1 MVNKKLIALA
11 ISSAFLMGCNGG
23 SDSSEPIPPPP
34 IVDPEVPEVIPPPV
48 VDPEVPEVIPPP
60 VVDPEVPEV
69 IPPPVVDPEVPEV
82 IPPPV
87 VDPEVPEVIPPPV
100 VDPEIPEII
109 PSATG
114 IFSLNGDM
122 NFGTSVICNNSPATE
137 FVIKHGDT
145 IICSFENIEL
155 ATFTDVQLHTTKS
168 SSKEKIKLLTLAQSD
183 RFVAFAD
190 DLQRQNAVANTQA
203 LLNKMAVVSGK
214 VIDFKL
220 LAIDQLRFDNFY
232 NTDDLLLP
240 TAEFNVLISDKLD
253 ESTETDSKPSTH
265 EPESQPVVTP
275 GTSNDLNSHFVS
287 ANAEQNLS
295 YQPTKVILTEGFLRD
310 LDSQPVVGVDYYS
323 PSGRGQ
329 TDADGKFSFSWGESV
344 AFGIDT
350 FELGELKANKT
361 QFTVVDLAEGHA
373 GRNIVRL
380 LQRYSDPNSLDQIKI
395 TEQVH
400 NVFAQYPNVIN
411 EALNIE
417 LSESVLLDNGT
428 GLLTPVAGEFDKQFE
443 SGLAQQIDMAICGN
457 NCQANVLFSPLS
469 FPRTAAVVG
478 KDIQL
483 DINKLWGASSD
494 AVKNGWKPVTK
505 FHVFTDET
513 WFYGS
518 SGNARGQSAIN
529 ISNRAFPILMA
540 RNDNNY
546 WIKFGDKKA
555 WDEKSLA
562 YITEAPSTVVPENV
576 AANTATFNLPFISIG
591 ELGAGKVMMVGNNR
605 YNSILVCPDSYSW
618 NDGVDN
624 NGVCWQRKDRAND
637 SEDMGNFFANTFRYL
652 LGDSYINTTAP
663 ITVGTNISHVYFRQA
678 GHQQI
683 GRSAEFKVDKR
694 FNLNIE
700 QVTDFSSVDP
710 GIMPLVILNG
720 YEFSTI
726 TGSYTVPTVA
736 DINKPKLTE
745 QDVSGLLSYVE
756 RGGNILI
763 MESIASQPKDEF
775 ARLLDGAGIA
785 LNGHSVIANGPSF
798 GYPDRVRA
806 QREHGFWVIERYES
820 VKDKVSGEIKPPYT
834 IKDGIVIWDFIA
846 NHKPDDK
853 PTLEVAK
860 KVITNDEGK
869 NETVVAFIDTYNKNP
884 SEIDAEKQK
893 LLAVF
898 SDGEF
903 GYQECRLND
912 YHYEVNC
919 LEYRPGT
926 GIATDGGMHTPR
938 YQELDL
944 NEATAKA
951 MVKAADLGTNIERL
965 YQHELYFR
973 TKGHQGERLTSV
985 DLNRIYQNMTV
996 WLWNDLDYRYEPG
1009 ANNDEL
1015 GFERFTEF
1023 LNCYGDN
1030 APSQTTCSAELGQS
1044 LVDNNMVYGANSD
1057 VNVEYQGWMNPSYP
1071 LNYMEK
1077 PLTRLMLGR
1086 SYFDLDIKADIRQYP
1101 GEAKGSSSAKVDVD
1115 LSSNTVAWYAGN
1127 RQSTGQWAVAHQ
1139 PFTISVQGNSNP
1151 VTITVALADDLTGRE
1166 KHELGL
1172 QRPPRVSKSFTLPAG
1187 GSTEFTAPYG
1197 GLIYVSGNETGKV
1210 SVNLNGTVDAPWYKN
1225 NAWVNNIESAGPI
1238 GEIESDS
1245 FIYTAA
1251 SKNLQASNYGGKPQQ
1266 FAQELD
1272 VFAEDLNEFYARDE
1286 VKGEGTGHHRKVT
1299 DATLPN
1305 NKHHVVNDVAISIG
1319 AAHSGYPV
1327 MNISFETNSSDIKM
1341 SPLNSWLLWHE
1352 VGHNAAEAP
1361 FSVEGSTEVT
1371 NNILALYMQD
1381 KHLGKMA
1388 RVEQDI
1394 RIAPAFVNLEK
1405 PNAWAAGGN
1414 GERLVMFAQL
1424 KEWAE
1429 TEFDIAK
1436 VITGKLPRYYV
1447 TDVDGMKG
1455 WNLFKLMHRLTRG
1468 GLEDNMQLPTP
1479 NACQSTQGLS
1489 KGDQLMVCA
1498 SYAAQTDL
1506 SGFFSAWSPGSKAYM
1521 IPGATEPSY
1530 EGGVTSAGHA
1540 AVKALK
1546 LDEPK
1551 HDPLQINSVTVRQ
1564 MN

>member
-1 MVNKKLIALA
+1 
-11 ISSAFLMGCNGG
+11 MGCNGG
-23 SDSSEPIPPPP
+23 SDSSDPIP
-34 IVDPEVPEVIPPPV
+34 PPPV
-48 VDPEVPEVIPPP
+48 VDPGKPDITPPVDPDKPDILPP
-60 VVDPEVPEV
+60 VVDPDV
-69 IPPPVVDPEVPEV
+69 
-82 IPPPV
+82 
-87 VDPEVPEVIPPPV
+87 
-100 VDPEIPEII
+100 I

-114 IFSLNGDM
+114 VFSLNGDM
-122 NFGTSVICNNSPATE
+122 NFGPSVLCHGLPATDFIIE
-137 FVIKHGDT
+137 DGDT
-145 IICSFENIEL
+145 IVCSFENIEL
-155 ATFTDVQLHTTKS
+155 ATFTAVQLQTTKS
-168 SSKEKIKLLTLAQSD
+168 GSKEKSKQLTLAESD

-190 DLQRQNAVANTQA
+190 DVQRQNAVANTLA

-214 VIDFKL
+214 LIDLKL
-220 LAIDQLRFDNFY
+220 SALDQLRFDNFY
-232 NTDDLLLP
+232 NSDDILLP
-240 TAEFNVLISDKLD
+240 TAEFNVLISDKLE

-275 GTSNDLNSHFVS
+275 GTSNDLNSSFVS

-295 YQPTKVILTEGFLRD
+295 YQPTKMILTEGFLRD
-310 LDSQPVVGVDYYS
+310 LDGKAIVGIDYYS
-323 PSGRGQ
+323 PSGRGK
-329 TDADGKFSFSWGESV
+329 TDVDGKFSFSWGESV

-361 QFTVVDLAEGHA
+361 QFTVTDLAEGHA
-373 GRNIVRL
+373 GRNIARL
-380 LQRYSDPNSLDQIKI
+380 LQRYSDSTDHIQIS
-395 TEQVH
+395 ERVH

-411 EALNIE
+411 EALNIA
-417 LSESVLLDNGT
+417 LSESVQLDNGT
-428 GLLTPVAGEFDKQFE
+428 GQDVAVAGEFDKQFE
-443 SGLAQQIDMAICGN
+443 SGLAQQIDSAICGET
-457 NCQANVLFSPLS
+457 CQSNLLFSPLS
-469 FPRTAAVVG
+469 FPRTATVPEQN
-478 KDIQL
+478 IQA
-483 DINKLWGASSD
+483 DINKLWGAGAD
-494 AVKNGWKPVTK
+494 AVTDGWKPVNK
-505 FHVFTDET
+505 FHVFTDST

-518 SGNARGQSAIN
+518 SGGARGQSSIN

-562 YITEAPSTVVPENV
+562 YITEAPSKVVPENV
-576 AANTATFNLPFISIG
+576 GAETATFNLPFISIG
-591 ELGAGKVMMVGNNR
+591 ELGAGKVMMMGHNR
-605 YNSILVCPDSYSW
+605 YNSILVCPESYSW
-618 NDGVDN
+618 NGSVNN
-624 NGVCWQRKDRAND
+624 NGVCSQRDAD
-637 SEDMGNFFANTFRYL
+637 SMDSPDMGNFFTNTFRYL
-652 LGDSYINTTAP
+652 LGDSYSNSATP

-678 GHQQI
+678 GQQV
-683 GRSAEFKVDKR
+683 GRSAEFKADKR

-710 GIMPLVILNG
+710 ETMPLVILNG
-720 YEFSTI
+720 YEFNTI
-726 TGSYTVPTVA
+726 ANGYTIPTIA
-736 DINKPKLTE
+736 DISKPKLTE

-763 MESIASQPKDEF
+763 MESIASQPKDDF
-775 ARLLDGAGIA
+775 ARLLDGAGLA
-785 LNGHSVIANGPSF
+785 LNGHSVVTSGPN
-798 GYPDRVRA
+798 GYPDRVRE
-806 QREHGFWVIERYES
+806 QREYGFWVIERYAAIQ
-820 VKDKVSGEIKPPYT
+820 GEDNKPALPYT
-834 IKDGIVIWDFIA
+834 INADGSVNWDFIT
-846 NHKPDDK
+846 NNKPDDK
-853 PTLEVAK
+853 PKLEVAK
-860 KVITNDEGK
+860 KVITNDKGENK
-869 NETVVAFIDTYNKNP
+869 TVVAFIDTYNKTL
-884 SEIDAEKQK
+884 EQIDIEKQQ
-893 LLAVF
+893 LL
-898 SDGEF
+898 DEF
-903 GYQECRLND
+903 GYQECQLSD

-926 GIATDGGMHTPR
+926 GIATDGGMYTPR

-973 TKGHQGERLTSV
+973 TKGKQGERLNSV

-996 WLWNDLDYRYEPG
+996 WLWNDLNYRYESG
-1009 ANNDEL
+1009 VNNDEL

-1030 APSQTTCSAELGQS
+1030 APSQTACSAELGQS

-1057 VNVEYQGWMNPSYP
+1057 VNTEYQGWMNPSYP

-1101 GEAKGSSSAKVDVD
+1101 GEAKGSSSANVDVD

-1139 PFTISVQGNSNP
+1139 PFTIRVQGNSNP
-1151 VTITVALADDLTGRE
+1151 VTVTVALADDLTGRE

-1187 GSTEFTAPYG
+1187 GSKEFTAPYG
-1197 GLIYVSGNETGKV
+1197 GLIYVSGNETGNV
-1210 SVNLNGTVDAPWYKN
+1210 TVNLNGTVAAPWYKD
-1225 NAWVNNIESAGPI
+1225 NAWVNPQDSVAPI
-1238 GEIESDS
+1238 GEIESNS

-1251 SKNLQASNYGGKPQQ
+1251 SKNLQASNYSGSPQQ

-1272 VFAEDLNEFYARDE
+1272 VFAEDLNDFYARDE

-1299 DATLPN
+1299 DTTLPN
-1305 NKHHVVNDVAISIG
+1305 NKHHVVNDIAISIG

-1327 MNISFETNSSDIKM
+1327 MNISFDTKSSDIKM

-1394 RIAPAFVNLEK
+1394 RMAPNFAKLDY
-1405 PNAWAAGGN
+1405 AWAAGGN

-1429 TEFDIAK
+1429 AEFDITN
-1436 VITGKLPRYYV
+1436 VITGKLPSYYV

-1498 SYAAQTDL
+1498 SYAAQIDL

-1530 EGGVTSAGHA
+1530 EGGITPAGRA
-1540 AVKALK
+1540 AVKALN
-1546 LDEPK
+1546 LEAPK
-1551 HDPLQINSVTVRQ
+1551 RDPLQINSVTVR
-1564 MN
+1564 

>member
-1 MVNKKLIALA
+1 M
-11 ISSAFLMGCNGG
+11 C
-23 SDSSEPIPPPP
+23 
-34 IVDPEVPEVIPPPV
+34 
-48 VDPEVPEVIPPP
+48 
-60 VVDPEVPEV
+60 
-69 IPPPVVDPEVPEV
+69 
-82 IPPPV
+82 
-87 VDPEVPEVIPPPV
+87 
-100 VDPEIPEII
+100 
-109 PSATG
+109 
-114 IFSLNGDM
+114 
-122 NFGTSVICNNSPATE
+122 SV
-137 FVIKHGDT
+137 
-145 IICSFENIEL
+145 
-155 ATFTDVQLHTTKS
+155 
-168 SSKEKIKLLTLAQSD
+168 
-183 RFVAFAD
+183 R
-190 DLQRQNAVANTQA
+190 
-203 LLNKMAVVSGK
+203 
-214 VIDFKL
+214 
-220 LAIDQLRFDNFY
+220 
-232 NTDDLLLP
+232 
-240 TAEFNVLISDKLD
+240 
-253 ESTETDSKPSTH
+253 
-265 EPESQPVVTP
+265 
-275 GTSNDLNSHFVS
+275 
-287 ANAEQNLS
+287 
-295 YQPTKVILTEGFLRD
+295 
-310 LDSQPVVGVDYYS
+310 
-323 PSGRGQ
+323 
-329 TDADGKFSFSWGESV
+329 
-344 AFGIDT
+344 
-350 FELGELKANKT
+350 
-361 QFTVVDLAEGHA
+361 
-373 GRNIVRL
+373 
-380 LQRYSDPNSLDQIKI
+380 
-395 TEQVH
+395 
-400 NVFAQYPNVIN
+400 
-411 EALNIE
+411 
-417 LSESVLLDNGT
+417 
-428 GLLTPVAGEFDKQFE
+428 QFE
-443 SGLAQQIDMAICGN
+443 SGLAQLIDSAICGN

-469 FPRTAAVVG
+469 FPRTAAVMD
-478 KDIQL
+478 KNIQT

-529 ISNRAFPILMA
+529 ISNSAFPILMS

-576 AANTATFNLPFISIG
+576 TADTATFNLPFISIG

-683 GRSAEFKVDKR
+683 GRSAEFKADKR

-710 GIMPLVILNG
+710 EIMPLVILNG

-820 VKDKVSGEIKPPYT
+820 AKDEVSGEIKPPYT

-846 NHKPDDK
+846 NNKPDDK

-860 KVITNDEGK
+860 KVITNNTGE
-869 NETVVAFIDTYNKNP
+869 NETIVAFIDTYNKKP
-884 SEIDAEKQK
+884 SEIEAEKQK
-893 LLAVF
+893 LLAIF

-903 GYQECRLND
+903 GYQECRLSD

-926 GIATDGGMHTPR
+926 GIGTDGGMYTPR

-965 YQHELYFR
+965 YLHELYFR
-973 TKGHQGERLTSV
+973 TKGKQGERLTSV

-996 WLWNDLDYRYEPG
+996 WLWNNLDYRYEPG
-1009 ANNDEL
+1009 VNNDEL
-1015 GFERFTEF
+1015 GFKRFTEF
-1023 LNCYGDN
+1023 LNCYGDQ
-1030 APSQTTCSAELGQS
+1030 APSQTACSDELSQS
-1044 LVDNNMVYGANSD
+1044 LIDNNMIYGASSN
-1057 VNVEYQGWMNPSYP
+1057 VNADYQGWMNPSYP

-1101 GEAKGSSSAKVDVD
+1101 GEAKGSSAANVDVD
-1115 LSSNTVAWYAGN
+1115 LSNNTVAWYAGN

-1172 QRPPRVSKSFTLPAG
+1172 QRPPRISKSFTLPAG

-1210 SVNLNGTVDAPWYKN
+1210 SVSLNGTVDAPWYKN
-1225 NAWVNNIESAGPI
+1225 NAWVNNIDSVAPI
-1238 GEIESDS
+1238 GEIESNS
-1245 FIYTAA
+1245 FIYTAVA
-1251 SKNLQASNYGGKPQQ
+1251 KNLQASNYGGSPQQ

-1272 VFAEDLNEFYARDE
+1272 VFAEGLNDFYARDE
-1286 VKGEGTGHHRKVT
+1286 INGEGTGRHKKVT
-1299 DATLPN
+1299 DTTLPN

-1327 MNISFETNSSDIKM
+1327 MNISFDTNSSDIKM

-1361 FSVEGSTEVT
+1361 FNVEGSTEVV

-1394 RIAPAFVNLEK
+1394 RMAPAFAKLDY
-1405 PNAWAAGGN
+1405 AWAAGGN

-1429 TEFDIAK
+1429 IEFDITKAVK
-1436 VITGKLPRYYV
+1436 GKLPSYYV

-1468 GLEDNMQLPTP
+1468 GLEDNMQLPMP

-1498 SYAAQTDL
+1498 SYAAQADL

-1530 EGGVTSAGHA
+1530 EGGVTPAGHA

>member
-1 MVNKKLIALA
+1 MYVVVNKKLIALA
-11 ISSAFLMGCNGG
+11 ISSALLMGCNGG
-23 SDSSEPIPPPP
+23 SDSSDPIP
-34 IVDPEVPEVIPPPV
+34 PPPV
-48 VDPEVPEVIPPP
+48 VDPGKPDPDKPDILPP
-60 VVDPEVPEV
+60 VVDPDV
-69 IPPPVVDPEVPEV
+69 
-82 IPPPV
+82 
-87 VDPEVPEVIPPPV
+87 
-100 VDPEIPEII
+100 I

-114 IFSLNGDM
+114 VFSLNGDM
-122 NFGTSVICNNSPATE
+122 NFGASVICNDSPATD

-145 IICSFENIEL
+145 IVCSFENIEL
-155 ATFTDVQLHTTKS
+155 ATFTDVQLQTTKS
-168 SSKEKIKLLTLAQSD
+168 GSKEKIKLLTLAESD
-183 RFVAFAD
+183 RFVAFTD
-190 DLQRQNAVANTQA
+190 DERISAIANTQA
-203 LLNKMAVVSGK
+203 LLNKMTVESGN

-220 LAIDQLRFDNFY
+220 SALDQLRFDNFY
-232 NTDDLLLP
+232 NSADILLP
-240 TAEFNVLISDKLD
+240 TAEFSALISDKLD

-265 EPESQPVVTP
+265 EPESQPVVSP
-275 GTSNDLNSHFVS
+275 GTSNDLNSGFVS

-295 YQPTKVILTEGFLRD
+295 YQPTKVILTEGFLHD
-310 LDSQPVVGVDYYS
+310 LDGQPIAGVDYYS

-329 TDADGKFSFSWGESV
+329 TDAEGKFSFSWGESV

-361 QFTVVDLAEGHA
+361 QFTVTDLAEGHA
-373 GRNIVRL
+373 GRNIARL
-380 LQRYSDPNSLDQIKI
+380 LQRYSDATDHIQIS
-395 TEQVH
+395 ERVH
-400 NVFAQYPNVIN
+400 NEFAKYPNVIN

-417 LSESVLLDNGT
+417 LSESVKLNDGT
-428 GLLTPVAGEFDKQFE
+428 GNEELVAGEFDKQFE
-443 SGLAQQIDMAICGN
+443 SGLAQQIDSAICGETCKSN
-457 NCQANVLFSPLS
+457 LLFSPLS
-469 FPRTAAVVG
+469 FPRTATVPEQN
-478 KDIQL
+478 IQA
-483 DINKLWGASSD
+483 DINKLWGAGAD
-494 AVKNGWKPVTK
+494 AVTAGWKPVNK
-505 FHVFTDET
+505 FHVFTDST

-518 SGNARGQSAIN
+518 SGGARGQSSIN

-562 YITEAPSTVVPENV
+562 YITEAPSKVVPENV
-576 AANTATFNLPFISIG
+576 GAETATFNLPFISIG
-591 ELGAGKVMMVGNNR
+591 ELGTGKVMMVGHNR
-605 YNSILVCPDSYSW
+605 YNSILVCPDNYSW
-618 NDGVDN
+618 DGSVDN
-624 NGVCWQRKDRAND
+624 NGVCSQRDAD
-637 SEDMGNFFANTFRYL
+637 SMDNPDMGNFFTNTFRYL
-652 LGDSYINTTAP
+652 LGESYSNSAAP

-678 GHQQI
+678 GQQL
-683 GRSAEFKVDKR
+683 GRSAEFKADKR

-700 QVTDFSSVDP
+700 QVADFSSVDP
-710 GIMPLVILNG
+710 ETMPLVILNG
-720 YEFSTI
+720 YEFNAITSDYTI
-726 TGSYTVPTVA
+726 PTIA
-736 DINKPKLTE
+736 DISKPKLTE

-763 MESIASQPKDEF
+763 MESIASQPKDDF
-775 ARLLDGAGIA
+775 ARLLDGAGLA
-785 LNGHSVIANGPSF
+785 LNGHSVINSGPNGSPGS
-798 GYPDRVRA
+798 VRE
-806 QREHGFWVIERYES
+806 QREHGFWIIERYAAIQ
-820 VKDKVSGEIKPPYT
+820 GEDNKPALPYT
-834 IKDGIVIWDFIA
+834 INADGSVNWDFIT
-846 NHKPDDK
+846 NNKPDDK
-853 PTLEVAK
+853 PKLEVAK
-860 KVITNDEGK
+860 KTITNDDGTNVELL
-869 NETVVAFIDTYNKNP
+869 AFIDTYNKTP
-884 SEIDAEKQK
+884 AQISTEKQQ
-893 LLAVF
+893 LL
-898 SDGEF
+898 DEF
-903 GYQECRLND
+903 GYPECKLGD

-919 LEYRPGT
+919 LEYRPET
-926 GIATDGGMHTPR
+926 GIATDGGMYTPR

-973 TKGHQGERLTSV
+973 TQGHQGERLNSV

-996 WLWNDLDYRYEPG
+996 WLWNDLDYRYESG
-1009 ANNDEL
+1009 LNNDEL
-1015 GFERFTEF
+1015 GFKRFTEF
-1023 LNCYGDN
+1023 LNCYGDT
-1030 APSQTTCSAELGQS
+1030 ADSQTACSAELGQS

-1057 VNVEYQGWMNPSYP
+1057 VNAEYQGWMNPSYP

-1101 GEAKGSSSAKVDVD
+1101 GEAKGSSSANVDVD

-1151 VTITVALADDLTGRE
+1151 VTVTVALADDLTGRE

-1187 GSTEFTAPYG
+1187 GSETFTAPYG
-1197 GLIYVSGNETGKV
+1197 GLIYVSGNETGNV
-1210 SVNLNGTVDAPWYKN
+1210 TVNLNGTVAAPWYKD
-1225 NAWVNNIESAGPI
+1225 NAWVNPQDSVAPI
-1238 GEIESDS
+1238 GEIESNS

-1251 SKNLQASNYGGKPQQ
+1251 SKNLQASNYDGSPQQ

-1272 VFAEDLNEFYARDE
+1272 IFAEDLNDFYARDE
-1286 VKGEGTGHHRKVT
+1286 VGTGHHRKVT
-1299 DATLPN
+1299 DTTLPN

-1327 MNISFETNSSDIKM
+1327 MNISFESSSSDIKM

-1394 RIAPAFVNLEK
+1394 RMAPAFVNLET

-1429 TEFDIAK
+1429 TEFDITK
-1436 VITGKLPRYYV
+1436 TITGKLPSYYV
-1447 TDVDGMKG
+1447 TDVNGMKG
-1455 WNLFKLMHRLTRG
+1455 WNLFKLMHRLKRG
-1468 GLEDNMQLPTP
+1468 GLEENMQLPAP

-1489 KGDQLMVCA
+1489 QGDQLMVCA

-1530 EGGVTSAGHA
+1530 EGGVTDAGRA
-1540 AVKALK
+1540 AVKALN
-1546 LDEPK
+1546 LEAPK

-1564 MN
+1564 IN

>member
-1 MVNKKLIALA
+1 MYVVVNKKLIALA
-11 ISSAFLMGCNGG
+11 ISSALLMGCNGG
-23 SDSSEPIPPPP
+23 SDSSDPIP
-34 IVDPEVPEVIPPPV
+34 PPPV
-48 VDPEVPEVIPPP
+48 VDPGKPDPDKPDILPP
-60 VVDPEVPEV
+60 VVDPDV
-69 IPPPVVDPEVPEV
+69 
-82 IPPPV
+82 
-87 VDPEVPEVIPPPV
+87 
-100 VDPEIPEII
+100 I

-114 IFSLNGDM
+114 VFSLNGDM
-122 NFGTSVICNNSPATE
+122 NFGASVICNDSPATD

-145 IICSFENIEL
+145 IVCSFENIEL
-155 ATFTDVQLHTTKS
+155 ATFTDVQLQTTKS
-168 SSKEKIKLLTLAQSD
+168 GSKEKIKLLTLAESD
-183 RFVAFAD
+183 RFVAFTD
-190 DLQRQNAVANTQA
+190 DERISAIANTQA
-203 LLNKMAVVSGK
+203 LLNKMTVESGN

-220 LAIDQLRFDNFY
+220 SALDQLRFDNFY
-232 NTDDLLLP
+232 NSADILLP
-240 TAEFNVLISDKLD
+240 TAEFSALISDKLD

-265 EPESQPVVTP
+265 EPESQPVVSP
-275 GTSNDLNSHFVS
+275 GTSNDLNSGFVS

-295 YQPTKVILTEGFLRD
+295 YQPTKVILTEGFLHD
-310 LDSQPVVGVDYYS
+310 LDGQPIVGVDYYS

-361 QFTVVDLAEGHA
+361 QFTVTDLAEGHA
-373 GRNIVRL
+373 GRNIARL
-380 LQRYSDPNSLDQIKI
+380 LQRYSDATDHIQIS
-395 TEQVH
+395 ERVH
-400 NVFAQYPNVIN
+400 NEFAKYPNVIN

-417 LSESVLLDNGT
+417 LSESVKLNDGT
-428 GLLTPVAGEFDKQFE
+428 GNEELVAGEFDKQFE
-443 SGLAQQIDMAICGN
+443 SGLAQQIDSAICGETCKSN
-457 NCQANVLFSPLS
+457 LLFSPLS
-469 FPRTAAVVG
+469 FPRTATVPEQN
-478 KDIQL
+478 IQA
-483 DINKLWGASSD
+483 DINKLWGAGAD
-494 AVKNGWKPVTK
+494 AVTAGWKPVNK
-505 FHVFTDET
+505 FHVFTDST

-518 SGNARGQSAIN
+518 SGGARGQSSIN

-562 YITEAPSTVVPENV
+562 YITEAPSKVVPENV
-576 AANTATFNLPFISIG
+576 GAETATFNLPFISIG
-591 ELGAGKVMMVGNNR
+591 ELGTGKVMMVGHNR
-605 YNSILVCPDSYSW
+605 YNSILVCPDNYSW
-618 NDGVDN
+618 DGSVDN
-624 NGVCWQRKDRAND
+624 NGVCSQRDAD
-637 SEDMGNFFANTFRYL
+637 SMDSPDMGNFFTNTFRYL
-652 LGDSYINTTAP
+652 LGESYSNSAAP

-678 GHQQI
+678 GQQL
-683 GRSAEFKVDKR
+683 GRSAEFKADKR

-700 QVTDFSSVDP
+700 QVADFSSVDP
-710 GIMPLVILNG
+710 ETMPLVILNG
-720 YEFSTI
+720 YEFNAITSDYTI
-726 TGSYTVPTVA
+726 PTIA
-736 DINKPKLTE
+736 DISTPKLTE

-763 MESIASQPKDEF
+763 MESIASQPKDDF
-775 ARLLDGAGIA
+775 ARLLDGAGLA
-785 LNGHSVIANGPSF
+785 LNGHSVINSGPNGSPGS
-798 GYPDRVRA
+798 VRE
-806 QREHGFWVIERYES
+806 QREHGFWIIERYAAIQ
-820 VKDKVSGEIKPPYT
+820 GEDNKPALPYT
-834 IKDGIVIWDFIA
+834 INADGSVNWDFIT
-846 NHKPDDK
+846 NNKPDDK
-853 PTLEVAK
+853 PKLEVAK
-860 KVITNDEGK
+860 KTITNDDGTNVELL
-869 NETVVAFIDTYNKNP
+869 AFIDTYNKEL
-884 SEIDAEKQK
+884 SQIDIEKQQ
-893 LLAVF
+893 LL
-898 SDGEF
+898 DEF
-903 GYQECRLND
+903 GYPECKLGD

-926 GIATDGGMHTPR
+926 GIATDGGMYTPR

-944 NEATAKA
+944 NEETAKA

-973 TKGHQGERLTSV
+973 TQGHQGERLNSV

-996 WLWNDLDYRYEPG
+996 WLWNDLDYRYESG
-1009 ANNDEL
+1009 LNNDEL
-1015 GFERFTEF
+1015 GFKRFTEF
-1023 LNCYGDN
+1023 LNCYGDT
-1030 APSQTTCSAELGQS
+1030 ADSQTACSAELGQS

-1057 VNVEYQGWMNPSYP
+1057 VNAEYQGWMNPSYP

-1101 GEAKGSSSAKVDVD
+1101 GEAKGSSSANVDVD

-1151 VTITVALADDLTGRE
+1151 VTVTVALADDLTGRE

-1187 GSTEFTAPYG
+1187 GSETFTAPYG
-1197 GLIYVSGNETGKV
+1197 GLIYVSGNETGNV
-1210 SVNLNGTVDAPWYKN
+1210 TVNLNGTVAAPWYKD
-1225 NAWVNNIESAGPI
+1225 NAWVNPQDSVAPI
-1238 GEIESDS
+1238 GEIESNS

-1251 SKNLQASNYGGKPQQ
+1251 SKNLQASNYGGSPQQ

-1272 VFAEDLNEFYARDE
+1272 IFAEDLNDFYARDE
-1286 VKGEGTGHHRKVT
+1286 VGTGHHRKVT
-1299 DATLPN
+1299 DTTLPN

-1327 MNISFETNSSDIKM
+1327 MNISFESSSSDIKM

-1394 RIAPAFVNLEK
+1394 RMAPAFVNLET

-1429 TEFDIAK
+1429 TEFDITKA
-1436 VITGKLPRYYV
+1436 ITGKLPSYYV
-1447 TDVDGMKG
+1447 TDVNGMKG
-1455 WNLFKLMHRLTRG
+1455 WNLFKLMHRLKRG
-1468 GLEDNMQLPTP
+1468 GLEENMQLPAP

-1489 KGDQLMVCA
+1489 QGDQLMVCA

-1530 EGGVTSAGHA
+1530 EGGVTDAGRA
-1540 AVKALK
+1540 AVKALN
-1546 LDEPK
+1546 LEAPK

-1564 MN
+1564 IN

>member
-1 MVNKKLIALA
+1 MVNKKLIVLA
-11 ISSAFLMGCNGG
+11 ISSALLMGCNGG
-23 SDSSEPIPPPP
+23 SDSSDPIP
-34 IVDPEVPEVIPPPV
+34 
-48 VDPEVPEVIPPP
+48 
-60 VVDPEVPEV
+60 
-69 IPPPVVDPEVPEV
+69 
-82 IPPPV
+82 
-87 VDPEVPEVIPPPV
+87 PPPV

-109 PSATG
+109 PPVDPDKPDILPPVVDPEDPDVVLSATG
-114 IFSLNGDM
+114 VFSLNGDM
-122 NFGTSVICNNSPATE
+122 NFGTSVICNDSPATDFIIE
-137 FVIKHGDT
+137 HNDT
-145 IICSFENIEL
+145 IKCSFDNIEL
-155 ATFTDVQLHTTKS
+155 ATFTAVQLQTTKS
-168 SSKEKIKLLTLAQSD
+168 GSKEKTKLLTLAESD
-183 RFVAFAD
+183 RFAAFAD
-190 DLQRQNAVANTQA
+190 DAQRQNAIANTQA

-220 LAIDQLRFDNFY
+220 SDIDQVRFNLFY
-232 NTDDLLLP
+232 NTDDILLP
-240 TAEFNVLISDKLD
+240 TAEFNALISDKLD

-265 EPESQPVVTP
+265 EPESQPVVSP
-275 GTSNDLNSHFVS
+275 GTSNDLNSGFVS

-295 YQPTKVILTEGFLRD
+295 YQPTKLILTEGFLRD
-310 LDSQPVVGVDYYS
+310 LDGQPIIGVDYYS
-323 PSGRGQ
+323 PSGRGK
-329 TDADGKFSFSWGESV
+329 TDTKGKFSFSWGESV

-361 QFTVVDLAEGHA
+361 QFTVTDLAEGHA

-380 LQRYSDPNSLDQIKI
+380 LQRYSDATDHIQIS
-395 TEQVH
+395 ERVH

-417 LSESVLLDNGT
+417 LSESVQLNDGT
-428 GLLTPVAGEFDKQFE
+428 GALKPVAGEFDKQFE
-443 SGLAQQIDMAICGN
+443 SGLAQQIDSAICGDT
-457 NCQANVLFSPLS
+457 CKANVAFSPLS
-469 FPRTAAVVG
+469 FPRTTTVTD
-478 KDIQL
+478 KNIQA
-483 DINKLWGASSD
+483 DINKLWGAG
-494 AVKNGWKPVTK
+494 AEAITAGWKPVNK
-505 FHVFTDET
+505 FHVFTDST

-518 SGNARGQSAIN
+518 SGGARGQSSIN

-562 YITEAPSTVVPENV
+562 YITEAPSKVVPENV
-576 AANTATFNLPFISIG
+576 GAKTATFNLPFISIG
-591 ELGAGKVMMVGNNR
+591 ELGTGKVMMVGHNR
-605 YNSILVCPDSYSW
+605 YNSILLCPDSYSW
-618 NDGVDN
+618 DGSVDN
-624 NGVCWQRKDRAND
+624 NGVCSQRGAD
-637 SEDMGNFFANTFRYL
+637 SMDSPDMGNFFTNTFRYL
-652 LGDSYINTTAP
+652 LGESYSNSADP

-678 GHQQI
+678 GQKV
-683 GRSAEFKVDKR
+683 GRSAEFKADKR
-694 FNLNIE
+694 FKLNIE
-700 QVTDFSSVDP
+700 QVTDFSSIDP
-710 GIMPLVILNG
+710 ETMPLVILNG
-720 YEFSTI
+720 YEFNTI
-726 TGSYTVPTVA
+726 TSGYTIPTVA
-736 DINKPKLTE
+736 DISKPKLTE

-763 MESIASQPKDEF
+763 MESITSQPKDEF
-775 ARLLDGAGIA
+775 ARLLDGAGLA
-785 LNGHSVIANGPSF
+785 LNGHSVVTSGPSY

-806 QREHGFWVIERYES
+806 QREHGFWVIERYAAIQ
-820 VKDKVSGEIKPPYT
+820 GEDNKPALPYT
-834 IKDGIVIWDFIA
+834 INADGSVNWDFIT
-846 NHKPDDK
+846 NNKPDDK
-853 PTLEVAK
+853 PKLEVAK

-869 NETVVAFIDTYNKNP
+869 NETVVAFIDTFNKTPEQIN
-884 SEIDAEKQK
+884 IAKQQ
-893 LLAVF
+893 LL
-898 SDGEF
+898 DEF
-903 GYQECRLND
+903 GYQECQLSD

-926 GIATDGGMHTPR
+926 GIATDGGMYTPR

-973 TKGHQGERLTSV
+973 TKGKQGERLNSV

-996 WLWNDLDYRYEPG
+996 WLWNDLDYRYESG
-1009 ANNDEL
+1009 LNNDEL
-1015 GFERFTEF
+1015 GFKRFTEF

-1030 APSQTTCSAELGQS
+1030 APSQTACSAELGQS

-1057 VNVEYQGWMNPSYP
+1057 VNAEYQGWMNPSYP

-1101 GEAKGSSSAKVDVD
+1101 GEAKGSSSANVDVD

-1210 SVNLNGTVDAPWYKN
+1210 SVSLNGTVDAPWYKD
-1225 NAWVNNIESAGPI
+1225 NAWVNPQESAAPI
-1238 GEIESDS
+1238 GEIESNS

-1251 SKNLQASNYGGKPQQ
+1251 SKNLQASNYGGSPQQ

-1272 VFAEDLNEFYARDE
+1272 VFAEDLNDFYARDE
-1286 VKGEGTGHHRKVT
+1286 VKGEGTGRHRKVT
-1299 DATLPN
+1299 DAALPN

-1327 MNISFETNSSDIKM
+1327 MNISFDTKSSDIKM

-1381 KHLGKMA
+1381 KHLGKMV

-1394 RIAPAFVNLEK
+1394 RMAPDFAKLDY
-1405 PNAWAAGGN
+1405 AWAAGGN

-1429 TEFDIAK
+1429 AEFDITN
-1436 VITGKLPRYYV
+1436 VITGKLPSYYV

-1479 NACQSTQGLS
+1479 NACQSTPGLS
-1489 KGDQLMVCA
+1489 KGDQLMVCV
-1498 SYAAQTDL
+1498 SYAAQADL
-1506 SGFFSAWSPGSKAYM
+1506 SGFFNAWSPGSKAYM

-1530 EGGVTSAGHA
+1530 EGGITPVGRA
-1540 AVKALK
+1540 AVKALN
-1546 LDEPK
+1546 LEAPK

>member
-1 MVNKKLIALA
+1 MSNKKLIVLA
-11 ISSAFLMGCNGG
+11 ISSALMMGCNGG
-23 SDSSEPIPPPP
+23 SDSSEPIQPPA
-34 IVDPEVPEVIPPPV
+34 V
-48 VDPEVPEVIPPP
+48 VDPEKPEITPPVDPETPDILPPVDPVIPP
-60 VVDPEVPEV
+60 
-69 IPPPVVDPEVPEV
+69 
-82 IPPPV
+82 
-87 VDPEVPEVIPPPV
+87 
-100 VDPEIPEII
+100 
-109 PSATG
+109 ATG
-114 IFSLNGDM
+114 VFSLNGDVS
-122 NFGTSVICNNSPATE
+122 FGASVKCNGLPATDFIIE
-137 FVIKHGDT
+137 DGDT
-145 IICSFENIEL
+145 IVCSFENIEL
-155 ATFTDVQLHTTKS
+155 ATFTDVRLQATKS
-168 SSKEKIKLLTLAQSD
+168 GAKEKIKTLTLVESD
-183 RFVAFAD
+183 RFVAFTD
-190 DLQRQNAVANTQA
+190 DERINALANTQA
-203 LLNKMAVVSGK
+203 LLNKMAVESGK
-214 VIDFKL
+214 IIDLKL
-220 LAIDQLRFDNFY
+220 SAIDQLRFDNFY
-232 NTDDLLLP
+232 NSNDILLP
-240 TAEFNVLISDKLD
+240 SAEFNALISDKLE

-265 EPESQPVVTP
+265 EPESQPAVTP
-275 GTSNDLNSHFVS
+275 NTSDDLNSGFVS
-287 ANAEQNLS
+287 ASAEQSLA

-310 LDSQPVVGVDYYS
+310 LDGQAIVGVDYYS

-329 TDADGKFSFSWGESV
+329 TDANGKFSFSWGESV

-361 QFTVVDLAEGHA
+361 QFTVTDLAEGHA

-380 LQRYSDPNSLDQIKI
+380 LQRYSDSSAQINI
-395 TEQVH
+395 TDRVH
-400 NVFAQYPNVIN
+400 KVFAQYPNVIN

-417 LSESVLLDNGT
+417 LSESVQLDDGT
-428 GLLTPVAGEFDKQFE
+428 GQLIPVAGEFEKQFD
-443 SGLAQQIDMAICGN
+443 SGLAQQIDMAICGDTCKTN
-457 NCQANVLFSPLS
+457 MLFSPLS
-469 FPRTAAVVG
+469 FPRIATITE
-478 KDIQL
+478 KNIQA
-483 DINKLWGASSD
+483 DINKLWGAGPD
-494 AVKNGWKPVTK
+494 AVKNGWKPVNK

-562 YITEAPSTVVPENV
+562 YITEAPSTVTPKNV
-576 AANTATFNLPFISIG
+576 GADTATFNLPFISIG

-624 NGVCWQRKDRAND
+624 NGVCWQRKGRVND

-652 LGDSYINTTAP
+652 LGDGYIDSAAP
-663 ITVGTNISHVYFRQA
+663 IAVGTNISHVYFRQA
-678 GHQQI
+678 GHQQV
-683 GRSAEFKVDKR
+683 GRSAEFKADKR

-700 QVTDFSSVDP
+700 QLTDFSSVDP
-710 GIMPLVILNG
+710 EMMPLIILNG
-720 YEFSTI
+720 YEFSSV
-726 TGSYTVPTVA
+726 TGAYTVPTIA

-775 ARLLDGAGIA
+775 ARLLDGAGLA
-785 LNGHSVIANGPSF
+785 LNGHSVIANGPSY

-820 VKDKVSGEIKPPYT
+820 AKDGVTGEIKPPYT
-834 IKDGIVIWDFIA
+834 IKDGVVIWDFIA
-846 NHKPDDK
+846 NDKPDDK
-853 PTLEVAK
+853 PTLAVAK
-860 KVITNDEGK
+860 KVITNDKGE
-869 NETVVAFIDTYNKNP
+869 NETVVAFIDTYNKTP

-893 LLAVF
+893 LMAV
-898 SDGEF
+898 F
-903 GYQECRLND
+903 GYQECRLSD

-926 GIATDGGMHTPR
+926 GIAIDGGMHTPR

-973 TKGHQGERLTSV
+973 TKGHKGERLNSV

-996 WLWNDLDYRYEPG
+996 WLWNDLDYRYESG
-1009 ANNDEL
+1009 VNNDEL
-1015 GFERFTEF
+1015 GFKRFTEF
-1023 LNCYGDN
+1023 LNCYGDK
-1030 APSQTTCSAELGQS
+1030 APSQTTCRAELGQS
-1044 LVDNNMVYGANSD
+1044 LVDNNMVYGSNSD
-1057 VNVEYQGWMNPSYP
+1057 VNAGYQGWMNPSYP

-1101 GEAKGSSSAKVDVD
+1101 GEAKGSSSASVDVD
-1115 LSSNTVAWYAGN
+1115 LSNNTVAWYAGN
-1127 RQSTGQWAVAHQ
+1127 RQSTGQWAIAHQ
-1139 PFTISVQGNSNP
+1139 PFTITVQGNANP
-1151 VTITVALADDLTGRE
+1151 VTVTVALADDLTGRE

-1172 QRPPRVSKSFTLPAG
+1172 QRPPRVSKSFTLAAG
-1187 GSTEFTAPYG
+1187 GSEEFTAPYG
-1197 GLIYVSGNETGKV
+1197 GLIYVSGHETGNV
-1210 SVNLNGTVDAPWYKN
+1210 TVNLNGTVAAPWYKN
-1225 NAWVNNIESAGPI
+1225 NAWVNPQHSVAPI
-1238 GEIESDS
+1238 GEIESNS

-1251 SKNLQASNYGGKPQQ
+1251 AKNLQASNYGGSPQQ

-1272 VFAEDLNEFYARDE
+1272 MFAEDLNNFYARDE
-1286 VKGEGTGHHRKVT
+1286 INAEGTGRHRKVT
-1299 DATLPN
+1299 DTTLPN

-1327 MNISFETNSSDIKM
+1327 MNISFDTNSSDIKM

-1361 FSVEGSTEVT
+1361 FNVEGSTEVV

-1394 RIAPAFVNLEK
+1394 RMAPAFVNLES
-1405 PNAWAAGGN
+1405 PYAWAAGGN

-1429 TEFDIAK
+1429 TEFDITK
-1436 VITGKLPRYYV
+1436 VLKGKLPSYYV
-1447 TDVDGMKG
+1447 TDVNGMKG

-1468 GLEDNMQLPTP
+1468 GLEENMQLLTP
-1479 NACQSTQGLS
+1479 NACQLNQDLS

-1506 SGFFSAWSPGSKAYM
+1506 SDFFSAWSPGSKAYL

-1530 EGGVTSAGHA
+1530 EGGVTDAGRA
-1540 AVKALK
+1540 AVKALN
-1546 LDEPK
+1546 LDAPK
-1551 HDPLQINSVTVRQ
+1551 RDPLQINSVTVRKVD
-1564 MN
+1564 

>member
-1 MVNKKLIALA
+1 MANKKLIALA
-11 ISSAFLMGCNGG
+11 ISSALLMGCNGG
-23 SDSSEPIPPPP
+23 SDSSDPIP
-34 IVDPEVPEVIPPPV
+34 PPPV
-48 VDPEVPEVIPPP
+48 VDPET
-60 VVDPEVPEV
+60 
-69 IPPPVVDPEVPEV
+69 
-82 IPPPV
+82 
-87 VDPEVPEVIPPPV
+87 
-100 VDPEIPEII
+100 PEII
-109 PSATG
+109 PPVDPDKPEILPPVDPDIPPTFG

-122 NFGTSVICNNSPATE
+122 NFGASVLCNGLPATDFIIE
-137 FVIKHGDT
+137 DDKVIV
-145 IICSFENIEL
+145 CSFDSIEL
-155 ATFTDVQLHTTKS
+155 ATFSDVQLQTTKS
-168 SSKEKIKLLTLAQSD
+168 NAKEKIKLLTLVQSD
-183 RFVAFAD
+183 RFVAFD
-190 DLQRQNAVANTQA
+190 DDIQRQNAVANTQA

-220 LAIDQLRFDNFY
+220 SDIDQLRFNNFY
-232 NTDDLLLP
+232 NTDDILLP
-240 TAEFNVLISDKLD
+240 TAEFNALISDKLD

-350 FELGELKANKT
+350 FELGEFKANKT
-361 QFTVVDLAEGHA
+361 RFTVTELAEGHA
-373 GRNIVRL
+373 GRNIARL
-380 LQRYSDPNSLDQIKI
+380 LQRYSDATDHIQIS
-395 TEQVH
+395 ERVH
-400 NVFAQYPNVIN
+400 NIFAQYPNVIN

-417 LSESVLLDNGT
+417 LSESVQLDNGT
-428 GLLTPVAGEFDKQFE
+428 GKEVLVAGEFDKQFE
-443 SGLAQQIDMAICGN
+443 SGLAQQIDSAICGETCKSN
-457 NCQANVLFSPLS
+457 LLFSPLS
-469 FPRTAAVVG
+469 FPRTATVTEPN
-478 KDIQL
+478 IQA
-483 DINKLWGASSD
+483 DINKLWGAGAD
-494 AVKNGWKPVTK
+494 AITAGWKPVNK
-505 FHVFTDET
+505 FHVFTDST

-518 SGNARGQSAIN
+518 SGGARGQSSIN

-562 YITEAPSTVVPENV
+562 YITEAPSTVEPENV
-576 AANTATFNLPFISIG
+576 GAETATFNLPFISIG
-591 ELGAGKVMMVGNNR
+591 ELGTGKVMMVGHNR

-618 NDGVDN
+618 NGSVDK
-624 NGVCWQRKDRAND
+624 NGVCSQRDADSKD
-637 SEDMGNFFANTFRYL
+637 SPDMGNFFTNTFRYL
-652 LGDSYINTTAP
+652 LGERYSNSADS

-678 GHQQI
+678 GQQV
-683 GRSAEFKVDKR
+683 GRSAEFKADKR
-694 FNLNIE
+694 FKLNIE
-700 QVTDFSSVDP
+700 QVTDFSSIDP
-710 GIMPLVILNG
+710 ETMPLVIING
-720 YEFSTI
+720 YEFNAITSDYTI
-726 TGSYTVPTVA
+726 PTVA

-763 MESIASQPKDEF
+763 MESITSQPKDDF
-775 ARLLDGAGIA
+775 ARLLDGAGLA
-785 LNGHSVIANGPSF
+785 LNGHSVVTSGPSY

-820 VKDKVSGEIKPPYT
+820 AKDEVSGEIKPPYT
-834 IKDGIVIWDFIA
+834 IKDGIVIWDFIT
-846 NHKPDDK
+846 NNKPDDK
-853 PTLEVAK
+853 PKLEVAK

-869 NETVVAFIDTYNKNP
+869 NETVVAFIDTFNKTP
-884 SEIDAEKQK
+884 EQIDIAKQQ
-893 LLAVF
+893 LL
-898 SDGEF
+898 SEF
-903 GYQECRLND
+903 GYQECQLSD

-926 GIATDGGMHTPR
+926 GIAIDGGMYTPR

-973 TKGHQGERLTSV
+973 TKGKQGERLNSV

-996 WLWNDLDYRYEPG
+996 WLWNDLDYRYESG
-1009 ANNDEL
+1009 VNNDEL

-1172 QRPPRVSKSFTLPAG
+1172 QRPPRVSKSFTLLAG

-1210 SVNLNGTVDAPWYKN
+1210 SVSLNGTVDAPWYKD
-1225 NAWVNNIESAGPI
+1225 NAWVNSQESAAPI

-1319 AAHSGYPV
+1319 TAHSGYPV

-1341 SPLNSWLLWHE
+1341 LPLNSWLLWHE

-1530 EGGVTSAGHA
+1530 EGGVTPAGHA

-1546 LDEPK
+1546 LDEPT

>member
-1 MVNKKLIALA
+1 MFFVANKKLIVLA
-11 ISSAFLMGCNGG
+11 ISSALMMGCNGG
-23 SDSSEPIPPPP
+23 SDSSEP
-34 IVDPEVPEVIPPPV
+34 VA
-48 VDPEVPEVIPPP
+48 
-60 VVDPEVPEV
+60 
-69 IPPPVVDPEVPEV
+69 
-82 IPPPV
+82 
-87 VDPEVPEVIPPPV
+87 PPPV
-100 VDPEIPEII
+100 VDPEITPPVDPEIPDILPPVDPVI
-109 PSATG
+109 PPAVG
-114 IFSLNGDM
+114 VFSLNGDM
-122 NFGTSVICNNSPATE
+122 NFGASVYCNGSPATDFIIE
-137 FVIKHGDT
+137 DGDT
-145 IICSFENIEL
+145 VDCSFESIKL
-155 ATFTDVQLHTTKS
+155 ATFTAVKLQATKS
-168 SSKEKIKLLTLAQSD
+168 GTKERIKQLILTESD
-183 RFVAFAD
+183 RFVMFTD
-190 DLQRQNAVANTQA
+190 DERINAIANTQA
-203 LLNKMAVVSGK
+203 LLNKMAVESGK
-214 VIDFKL
+214 VFDFKL
-220 LAIDQLRFDNFY
+220 SSIDQLRFDNFY
-232 NTDDLLLP
+232 NSDDILLP
-240 TAEFNVLISDKLD
+240 TAEFNALISDKLE

-265 EPESQPVVTP
+265 EPESQPAVTE
-275 GTSNDLNSHFVS
+275 GAGDLNSSFVS
-287 ANAEQNLS
+287 ANAEQNLT

-310 LDSQPVVGVDYYS
+310 LDGQPIVGVDYYS

-329 TDADGKFSFSWGESV
+329 TDAEGKFSFSWGESV

-361 QFTVVDLAEGHA
+361 QFTVTDLAEGHA
-373 GRNIVRL
+373 GRNIARL
-380 LQRYSDPNSLDQIKI
+380 LQRYSDATDHIQIS
-395 TEQVH
+395 ERVH

-411 EALNIE
+411 EVLNIG
-417 LSESVLLDNGT
+417 LSESVQLDNGT
-428 GLLTPVAGEFDKQFE
+428 GQEELVTGEFEKQFE
-443 SGLAQQIDMAICGN
+443 SGLAQQIDMLICGDA
-457 NCQANVLFSPLS
+457 CQANIAFSPLS
-469 FPRTAAVVG
+469 FTRTAAVD
-478 KDIQL
+478 KNIQH

-494 AVKNGWKPVTK
+494 AVNNGWKPVTK
-505 FHVFTDET
+505 FHVFTDEM

-518 SGNARGQSAIN
+518 SGSARGQSAIN

-576 AANTATFNLPFISIG
+576 TANTATFNLPFISIG
-591 ELGAGKVMMVGNNR
+591 ELGTGKVMMVGNNR

-652 LGDSYINTTAP
+652 LGDGYINTAAP

-710 GIMPLVILNG
+710 EIMPLVILNG

-775 ARLLDGAGIA
+775 ARLLDGAGLA

-820 VKDKVSGEIKPPYT
+820 AKDEVSGEIKPPYT
-834 IKDGIVIWDFIA
+834 IKDGIIIWDFIT
-846 NHKPDDK
+846 NNKPDDK
-853 PTLEVAK
+853 PTLAVAK
-860 KVITNDEGK
+860 KVITNDKGD
-869 NETVVAFIDTYNKNP
+869 NETVVAFIDTYNKKS
-884 SEIDAEKQK
+884 SEIEAEKQK
-893 LLAVF
+893 LLAIF

-903 GYQECRLND
+903 GYQECRLSD

-938 YQELDL
+938 YQELHL
-944 NEATAKA
+944 NETTAKA

-973 TKGHQGERLTSV
+973 TKGHQGERLNSV

-996 WLWNDLDYRYEPG
+996 WLWNDLDYRYESG
-1009 ANNDEL
+1009 VNKDEL
-1015 GFERFTEF
+1015 GFKRFTEF
-1023 LNCYGDN
+1023 LNCYGDK
-1030 APSQTTCSAELGQS
+1030 APDQTVCSPELAQS
-1044 LVDNNMVYGANSD
+1044 LVDNNMVYGTNNG
-1057 VNVEYQGWMNPSYP
+1057 VNAKYQGWMNPSYP

-1101 GEAKGSSSAKVDVD
+1101 GEAKGSSSASVGVD
-1115 LSSNTVAWYAGN
+1115 LSNNTVAWYAGN

-1139 PFTISVQGNSNP
+1139 PFTVSVSGNHNP

-1172 QRPPRVSKSFTLPAG
+1172 LRPPRVSKSFTLLAG
-1187 GSTEFTAPYG
+1187 GSETFTAPYG
-1197 GLIYVSGNETGKV
+1197 GLIYVSGSETGNV
-1210 SVNLNGTVDAPWYKN
+1210 TVNLDGTVAAPWYKN
-1225 NAWVNNIESAGPI
+1225 NAWVNPQNSVAPI
-1238 GEIESDS
+1238 GEIESNS

-1251 SKNLQASNYGGKPQQ
+1251 AKNLQASNYGGSPQQ
-1266 FAQELD
+1266 FTQELD
-1272 VFAEDLNEFYARDE
+1272 VFAEDLNDFYARDE
-1286 VKGEGTGHHRKVT
+1286 INGEGTGRHKKVT
-1299 DATLPN
+1299 DTTLPN

-1327 MNISFETNSSDIKM
+1327 MNISFDTNSSDIKM

-1361 FSVEGSTEVT
+1361 FNVEGSTEVV
-1371 NNILALYMQD
+1371 NNILALYIQD

-1394 RIAPAFVNLEK
+1394 RMAPAFVNLEA
-1405 PNAWAAGGN
+1405 PYAWASGGN

-1429 TEFDIAK
+1429 TEFDITN
-1436 VITGKLPRYYV
+1436 VVRGELPSYYV

-1468 GLEDNMQLPTP
+1468 DLEDNMQLPSP
-1479 NACQSTQGLS
+1479 NACQSTSGLS

-1506 SGFFSAWSPGSKAYM
+1506 SGFFNAWSPGSKAYV
-1521 IPGATEPSY
+1521 IPGVTEPSY
-1530 EGGVTSAGHA
+1530 EGGVTDAGRA

-1546 LDEPK
+1546 LDAPQR
-1551 HDPLQINSVTVRQ
+1551 DPLKINSITVRK

>member
-1 MVNKKLIALA
+1 M
-11 ISSAFLMGCNGG
+11 MGCNGS
-23 SDSSEPIPPPP
+23 SDSSEPIQ
-34 IVDPEVPEVIPPPV
+34 
-48 VDPEVPEVIPPP
+48 
-60 VVDPEVPEV
+60 
-69 IPPPVVDPEVPEV
+69 
-82 IPPPV
+82 
-87 VDPEVPEVIPPPV
+87 PPPV
-100 VDPEIPEII
+100 VDPEITPPIDPETPDILPPVDPVI

-114 IFSLNGDM
+114 VFSLNGDM
-122 NFGTSVICNNSPATE
+122 NFGASVICNDSPATE

-145 IICSFENIEL
+145 IVCSFENIEL
-155 ATFTDVQLHTTKS
+155 ATFTDVQLQTTKS
-168 SSKEKIKLLTLAQSD
+168 GSKEKIKLLTLAESD

-190 DLQRQNAVANTQA
+190 DERISAIANTQA
-203 LLNKMAVVSGK
+203 LLNKMAVESGK

-220 LAIDQLRFDNFY
+220 SALDQLRFDNFY
-232 NTDDLLLP
+232 NSDDILLP
-240 TAEFNVLISDKLD
+240 TAEFNALISDKLE

-275 GTSNDLNSHFVS
+275 GASNDLNSGFVS
-287 ANAEQNLS
+287 ASAEQNLG

-310 LDSQPVVGVDYYS
+310 LDGQPIVGVDYYS

-329 TDADGKFSFSWGESV
+329 TDAEGKFSFSWGESV

-361 QFTVVDLAEGHA
+361 QFTVTDLAEGHA
-373 GRNIVRL
+373 GRNIARL
-380 LQRYSDPNSLDQIKI
+380 LQRYSDATDHIQISDR
-395 TEQVH
+395 VH

-417 LSESVLLDNGT
+417 LSESVQLDNGT
-428 GLLTPVAGEFDKQFE
+428 GQLKPVAGEFEKQFE
-443 SGLAQQIDMAICGN
+443 SGLAQQIDSEICGETCKSN
-457 NCQANVLFSPLS
+457 LLFSPLS
-469 FPRTAAVVG
+469 FPRTATVPEQN
-478 KDIQL
+478 IQA
-483 DINKLWGASSD
+483 DINKLWGAGAD
-494 AVKNGWKPVTK
+494 AVKDGWMPVNK
-505 FHVFTDET
+505 FHVFTDST

-518 SGNARGQSAIN
+518 SGGARGQSAIN

-562 YITEAPSTVVPENV
+562 YITEAPSKVMPENV
-576 AANTATFNLPFISIG
+576 GAETATFNLPFISIG

-624 NGVCWQRKDRAND
+624 NGVCWQRKDRVND
-637 SEDMGNFFANTFRYL
+637 SEDMGNFFTNTFRYL
-652 LGDSYINTTAP
+652 LGDSYISSTAP
-663 ITVGTNISHVYFRQA
+663 VTVGTNISHVYFRQA
-678 GHQQI
+678 GQHI
-683 GRSAEFKVDKR
+683 GRSAEFKADKR

-700 QVTDFSSVDP
+700 QVTDFNSIDP
-710 GIMPLVILNG
+710 ETMPLVILNG
-720 YEFSTI
+720 YEFNTI
-726 TGSYTVPTVA
+726 TSGYTVPTVA
-736 DINKPKLTE
+736 DISKPKLTE

-763 MESIASQPKDEF
+763 MESIASQPKDDF
-775 ARLLDGAGIA
+775 ARLLDGAGLA
-785 LNGHSVIANGPSF
+785 LNGHSVISNGPSY

-820 VKDKVSGEIKPPYT
+820 SKDEVSGQIKPPYT
-834 IKDGIVIWDFIA
+834 IKDGIVIWDFITA
-846 NHKPDDK
+846 NKPDDK
-853 PTLEVAK
+853 PKLEVAK
-860 KVITNDEGK
+860 KVITNDKGE
-869 NETVVAFIDTYNKNP
+869 NETVVAFIDTYNKTP

-893 LLAVF
+893 LMAV
-898 SDGEF
+898 F
-903 GYQECRLND
+903 GYQECRLSD

-926 GIATDGGMHTPR
+926 GIAIDGGMHTPR

-973 TKGHQGERLTSV
+973 TKGHQGERLNSV

-996 WLWNDLDYRYEPG
+996 WLWNDLDYRYESG
-1009 ANNDEL
+1009 INNDEL
-1015 GFERFTEF
+1015 GFKRFTEF
-1023 LNCYGDN
+1023 LNCYGDK
-1030 APSQTTCSAELGQS
+1030 APSQTACSAELGQS
-1044 LVDNNMVYGANSD
+1044 LVDNNMIYGANSD
-1057 VNVEYQGWMNPSYP
+1057 ANADYQGWMNPSYP

-1101 GEAKGSSSAKVDVD
+1101 GEAKGSSSANVDVD
-1115 LSSNTVAWYAGN
+1115 LANNTVAWYAGN

-1139 PFTISVQGNSNP
+1139 PFTISVTGNSNP

-1187 GSTEFTAPYG
+1187 GSETFTAPYG
-1197 GLIYVSGNETGKV
+1197 GLIYVSGNETGNV
-1210 SVNLNGTVDAPWYKN
+1210 SVSLNGTVDAPWYKDSV
-1225 NAWVNNIESAGPI
+1225 WVNPQNSMAPI

-1251 SKNLQASNYGGKPQQ
+1251 AKNLQASNYGGNPQQ

-1272 VFAEDLNEFYARDE
+1272 IFAEDLNDFYARDE
-1286 VKGEGTGHHRKVT
+1286 INGEGTGRHKKVT
-1299 DATLPN
+1299 DTTLPN

-1327 MNISFETNSSDIKM
+1327 MNISFDTNSSDIKM

-1381 KHLGKMA
+1381 KYLGKMA

-1394 RIAPAFVNLEK
+1394 RMAPAFVNLES
-1405 PNAWAAGGN
+1405 PYAWAAGGN

-1429 TEFDIAK
+1429 TEFDITKA
-1436 VITGKLPRYYV
+1436 ITGKLPSYYV
-1447 TDVDGMKG
+1447 TDIDGMKG

-1521 IPGATEPSY
+1521 IPGVTKPSY
-1530 EGGVTSAGHA
+1530 EGGVTDAGRA

-1546 LDEPK
+1546 LDMPK
-1551 HDPLQINSVTVRQ
+1551 RDPLQINSVTVRQ
-1564 MN
+1564 AN

>member
-1 MVNKKLIALA
+1 MTKKKLIVLA
-11 ISSAFLMGCNGG
+11 ISSALLMGCNGG
-23 SDSSEPIPPPP
+23 SDSSDPIP
-34 IVDPEVPEVIPPPV
+34 PPPV
-48 VDPEVPEVIPPP
+48 VDPDKPEIIPPVVDPDKPEIIPPVVDPDKPEIIPPVVDPDKPEIIPPVVDPDKPEIIPP
-60 VVDPEVPEV
+60 VVDPEYPDV
-69 IPPPVVDPEVPEV
+69 
-82 IPPPV
+82 
-87 VDPEVPEVIPPPV
+87 
-100 VDPEIPEII
+100 I

-114 IFSLNGDM
+114 VFSLNGDM
-122 NFGTSVICNNSPATE
+122 NFGASVICNDSPATE

-145 IICSFENIEL
+145 IICSFEDIEL
-155 ATFTDVQLHTTKS
+155 ATFSAVQLQTTKS
-168 SSKEKIKLLTLAQSD
+168 GSKEKIKLLTLAESD

-190 DLQRQNAVANTQA
+190 DERVSAIANTQA
-203 LLNKMAVVSGK
+203 LLNKMAVESGK

-220 LAIDQLRFDNFY
+220 SAIDQLRFDNFY
-232 NTDDLLLP
+232 NSDDILLS
-240 TAEFNVLISDKLD
+240 TAEFSALISDKLD

-265 EPESQPVVTP
+265 EPESQPAVTP
-275 GTSNDLNSHFVS
+275 GTSNDLNSGFVS
-287 ANAEQNLS
+287 ANAEQNLG

-310 LDSQPVVGVDYYS
+310 LDGKAIVGIDYYS
-323 PSGRGQ
+323 PSGRGK
-329 TDADGKFSFSWGESV
+329 TDVDGKFSFSWGESV

-361 QFTVVDLAEGHA
+361 QFTVTDLAEGHA
-373 GRNIVRL
+373 GRNIARL
-380 LQRYSDPNSLDQIKI
+380 LQRYSDATDHIQIS
-395 TEQVH
+395 ERVH

-417 LSESVLLDNGT
+417 LSESVELDNGT
-428 GLLTPVAGEFDKQFE
+428 GQLKPVVGEFDKQFE
-443 SGLAQQIDMAICGN
+443 SGLAQQIDSAICGETCKSN
-457 NCQANVLFSPLS
+457 LLFSPLS
-469 FPRTAAVVG
+469 FPRTVTVPEQN
-478 KDIQL
+478 IQA
-483 DINKLWGASSD
+483 DINKLWGTGAD
-494 AVKNGWKPVTK
+494 AVTAGWKPVNK
-505 FHVFTDET
+505 FHVFTDST

-518 SGNARGQSAIN
+518 SGGARGQSSIN

-562 YITEAPSTVVPENV
+562 YITEAPSTVEPEKV
-576 AANTATFNLPFISIG
+576 GAETATFNLPFISIG
-591 ELGAGKVMMVGNNR
+591 ELGTGKVMMVGHNR

-618 NDGVDN
+618 NGSVDN
-624 NGVCWQRKDRAND
+624 NGVCSQRDAD
-637 SEDMGNFFANTFRYL
+637 SMDSPDMGNFFTNTFRYL
-652 LGDSYINTTAP
+652 LGESYSNSAAP

-678 GHQQI
+678 GQQV
-683 GRSAEFKVDKR
+683 GRSAEFKADKR

-700 QVTDFSSVDP
+700 QVADFSSIDP
-710 GIMPLVILNG
+710 ETMPLVILNG
-720 YEFSTI
+720 YEFNAITSAYTI
-726 TGSYTVPTVA
+726 PTIA
-736 DINKPKLTE
+736 DISKPKLTE

-763 MESIASQPKDEF
+763 MESIASQPKDDF
-775 ARLLDGAGIA
+775 ARLLDGAGLA
-785 LNGHSVIANGPSF
+785 LNGHSVVNSGPN
-798 GYPDRVRA
+798 GYPDRVRE
-806 QREHGFWVIERYES
+806 QREHGFWIIERYAAIQ
-820 VKDKVSGEIKPPYT
+820 GEDNKPALPYT
-834 IKDGIVIWDFIA
+834 INADGSVNWDFIT
-846 NHKPDDK
+846 NNKPDDK
-853 PTLEVAK
+853 PKLEVAK
-860 KVITNDEGK
+860 KTITNDDGTNVELL
-869 NETVVAFIDTYNKNP
+869 AFIDTYNKTP
-884 SEIDAEKQK
+884 AQISTEKQQ
-893 LLAVF
+893 LLN
-898 SDGEF
+898 EF
-903 GYQECRLND
+903 GYQECQLSD

-919 LEYRPGT
+919 LEYRPET
-926 GIATDGGMHTPR
+926 GIATDGGMYTPR

-973 TKGHQGERLTSV
+973 TKGKQGERLNSV

-996 WLWNDLDYRYEPG
+996 WLWNDLDYRYESG
-1009 ANNDEL
+1009 VNNDEL
-1015 GFERFTEF
+1015 GFKRFTEF
-1023 LNCYGDN
+1023 LNCYGDT
-1030 APSQTTCSAELGQS
+1030 ADSQTACSAELGQS
-1044 LVDNNMVYGANSD
+1044 LVDNNMVYGAKSD
-1057 VNVEYQGWMNPSYP
+1057 VNADYQGWMNPSYP

-1101 GEAKGSSSAKVDVD
+1101 GEAKGSSSANVDVD

-1187 GSTEFTAPYG
+1187 GSETFTAPYG
-1197 GLIYVSGNETGKV
+1197 GLIYVSGNETGNV
-1210 SVNLNGTVDAPWYKN
+1210 TVNLNGTVAAPWYKD
-1225 NAWVNNIESAGPI
+1225 NAWVNPQDSVAPI
-1238 GEIESDS
+1238 GEIESNS

-1251 SKNLQASNYGGKPQQ
+1251 SKNLQASNYGGSPQQ

-1272 VFAEDLNEFYARDE
+1272 IFAEDLNDFYARDE
-1286 VKGEGTGHHRKVT
+1286 VGTGHHRKVT
-1299 DATLPN
+1299 DTTLPN

-1327 MNISFETNSSDIKM
+1327 MNISFENNSSDIKM

-1394 RIAPAFVNLEK
+1394 RMAPEFAKLDY
-1405 PNAWAAGGN
+1405 AWAAGGN

-1429 TEFDIAK
+1429 TEFDITKA
-1436 VITGKLPRYYV
+1436 ITGKLPSYYV
-1447 TDVDGMKG
+1447 TDVNGMKG

-1506 SGFFSAWSPGSKAYM
+1506 SGFFRAWSPGSKAYM

-1530 EGGVTSAGHA
+1530 EGGITSAGRA
-1540 AVKALK
+1540 AVKALN
-1546 LDEPK
+1546 LEAPK
-1551 HDPLQINSVTVRQ
+1551 RDPLQINSVTVRSI
-1564 MN
+1564 N

>member
-1 MVNKKLIALA
+1 
-11 ISSAFLMGCNGG
+11 MGCNGS
-23 SDSSEPIPPPP
+23 SDSSDPIPPPP
-34 IVDPEVPEVIPPPV
+34 VVEPGKPDITPPV
-48 VDPEVPEVIPPP
+48 VDPDVNPDKPD
-60 VVDPEVPEV
+60 VVDP
-69 IPPPVVDPEVPEV
+69 D
-82 IPPPV
+82 
-87 VDPEVPEVIPPPV
+87 
-100 VDPEIPEII
+100 II

-114 IFSLNGDM
+114 VFSLNGDM
-122 NFGTSVICNNSPATE
+122 NFGASVICNDSPATE

-145 IICSFENIEL
+145 IICSFEDIEL
-155 ATFTDVQLHTTKS
+155 ATFSAVQLQTTKS
-168 SSKEKIKLLTLAQSD
+168 GSKEKIKLLTLAESD

-190 DLQRQNAVANTQA
+190 DERVSAIANTQA
-203 LLNKMAVVSGK
+203 LLNKMAVESGK

-220 LAIDQLRFDNFY
+220 SAIDQLRFDNFY
-232 NTDDLLLP
+232 NSDDILLS
-240 TAEFNVLISDKLD
+240 TVEFSALISDKLD

-265 EPESQPVVTP
+265 EPESQPAVTP
-275 GTSNDLNSHFVS
+275 GTSNDLNSGFVS
-287 ANAEQNLS
+287 ANAEQNLG
-295 YQPTKVILTEGFLRD
+295 YQPTNVILTEGFLRD
-310 LDSQPVVGVDYYS
+310 LDGKAIVGIDYYS
-323 PSGRGQ
+323 PSGRGK
-329 TDADGKFSFSWGESV
+329 TDVDGKFSFSWGESV

-361 QFTVVDLAEGHA
+361 QFTVTDLAEGHA
-373 GRNIVRL
+373 GRNIARL
-380 LQRYSDPNSLDQIKI
+380 LQRYSDATDHIQISDR
-395 TEQVH
+395 VH

-417 LSESVLLDNGT
+417 LSESVKLNDGT
-428 GLLTPVAGEFDKQFE
+428 GQLKPVAGEFDKQFE
-443 SGLAQQIDMAICGN
+443 SGLAQQIDSAICGETCKSN
-457 NCQANVLFSPLS
+457 LLFSPLS
-469 FPRTAAVVG
+469 FPRTATVPEQN
-478 KDIQL
+478 IQA
-483 DINKLWGASSD
+483 DINKLWGAGAD
-494 AVKNGWKPVTK
+494 AVTAGWKPVNK
-505 FHVFTDET
+505 FHVFTDST

-518 SGNARGQSAIN
+518 SGGARGQSSIN

-562 YITEAPSTVVPENV
+562 YITEAPSKVVPENV
-576 AANTATFNLPFISIG
+576 GAETATFNLPFISIG
-591 ELGAGKVMMVGNNR
+591 ELGTGKVMMVGHNR
-605 YNSILVCPDSYSW
+605 YNSILVCPDNYSW
-618 NDGVDN
+618 DGSVDN
-624 NGVCWQRKDRAND
+624 NGVCSQRDANSMD
-637 SEDMGNFFANTFRYL
+637 SPDMGNFFTNTFRYL
-652 LGDSYINTTAP
+652 LGESYSNSAAP

-678 GHQQI
+678 GQQV
-683 GRSAEFKVDKR
+683 GRSAEFKADKR

-700 QVTDFSSVDP
+700 QVADFSSIDP
-710 GIMPLVILNG
+710 ETMPLVILNG
-720 YEFSTI
+720 YEFNAITSAYTI
-726 TGSYTVPTVA
+726 PTIA
-736 DINKPKLTE
+736 DISKPKLTE

-763 MESIASQPKDEF
+763 MESIASQPKDDF
-775 ARLLDGAGIA
+775 ARLLDGAGLA
-785 LNGHSVIANGPSF
+785 LNGHSVVNSGPN
-798 GYPDRVRA
+798 GYPDRVRE
-806 QREHGFWVIERYES
+806 QREHGFWIIERYES
-820 VKDKVSGEIKPPYT
+820 TKDGASGEIKPPYT
-834 IKDGIVIWDFIA
+834 IKDGIVTWDFIT
-846 NHKPDDK
+846 NNKPDDK
-853 PTLEVAK
+853 PKLEVAK
-860 KVITNDEGK
+860 KTITNDDGTNVELL
-869 NETVVAFIDTYNKNP
+869 AFIDTYNKTP
-884 SEIDAEKQK
+884 AQISTEKQQ
-893 LLAVF
+893 LLN
-898 SDGEF
+898 EF
-903 GYQECRLND
+903 GYQECQLSD

-919 LEYRPGT
+919 LEYRPET
-926 GIATDGGMHTPR
+926 GIATDGGMYTPR

-973 TKGHQGERLTSV
+973 TKGKQGERLNSV

-996 WLWNDLDYRYEPG
+996 WLWNDLDYRYESG
-1009 ANNDEL
+1009 VNNDEL
-1015 GFERFTEF
+1015 GFKRFTEF
-1023 LNCYGDN
+1023 LNCYGDT
-1030 APSQTTCSAELGQS
+1030 ADSQTACSAELGQS
-1044 LVDNNMVYGANSD
+1044 LVDNNMVYGAKSD
-1057 VNVEYQGWMNPSYP
+1057 VNADYQGWMNPSYP

-1101 GEAKGSSSAKVDVD
+1101 GEAKGSSSANVDVD

-1187 GSTEFTAPYG
+1187 GSETFTAPYG
-1197 GLIYVSGNETGKV
+1197 GLIYVSGNETGNV
-1210 SVNLNGTVDAPWYKN
+1210 TVNLNGTVAAPWYKD
-1225 NAWVNNIESAGPI
+1225 NAWVNPQDSVAPI
-1238 GEIESDS
+1238 GEIESNS

-1251 SKNLQASNYGGKPQQ
+1251 SKNLQASNYGGSPQQ

-1272 VFAEDLNEFYARDE
+1272 IFAEDLNDFYARDE
-1286 VKGEGTGHHRKVT
+1286 VGTGHHRKVT
-1299 DATLPN
+1299 DTTLPN

-1327 MNISFETNSSDIKM
+1327 MNISFESNSSDIKM

-1394 RIAPAFVNLEK
+1394 RMAPAFVNLEA

-1429 TEFDIAK
+1429 TEFDITKA
-1436 VITGKLPRYYV
+1436 ITGKLPSYYV
-1447 TDVDGMKG
+1447 TDVNGMKG
-1455 WNLFKLMHRLTRG
+1455 WNLFKLMHRLKRG
-1468 GLEDNMQLPTP
+1468 GLEENMQLPTP

-1506 SGFFSAWSPGSKAYM
+1506 SGFFRAWSPGSKAYM

-1530 EGGVTSAGHA
+1530 EGGVTDAGRA
-1540 AVKALK
+1540 AVKALN
-1546 LDEPK
+1546 LEAPK
-1551 HDPLQINSVTVRQ
+1551 RDPLQINSVTVRSI
-1564 MN
+1564 N

>member
-1 MVNKKLIALA
+1 MYVVVNKKLIALA
-11 ISSAFLMGCNGG
+11 ISSALLMGCNGG
-23 SDSSEPIPPPP
+23 SDSSDPIP
-34 IVDPEVPEVIPPPV
+34 PPPV
-48 VDPEVPEVIPPP
+48 VDPGKPDPEKPDILPP
-60 VVDPEVPEV
+60 VVDPDV
-69 IPPPVVDPEVPEV
+69 
-82 IPPPV
+82 
-87 VDPEVPEVIPPPV
+87 
-100 VDPEIPEII
+100 I

-114 IFSLNGDM
+114 VFSLNGDM
-122 NFGTSVICNNSPATE
+122 NFGASVICNDSPATD

-145 IICSFENIEL
+145 IVCSFENIEL
-155 ATFTDVQLHTTKS
+155 ATFTDVQLQTTKS
-168 SSKEKIKLLTLAQSD
+168 GSKEKIKLLTLAESD
-183 RFVAFAD
+183 RFVAFTD
-190 DLQRQNAVANTQA
+190 DERISAIANTQA
-203 LLNKMAVVSGK
+203 LLNKMTVESGN

-220 LAIDQLRFDNFY
+220 SALDQLRFDNFY
-232 NTDDLLLP
+232 NSADILLP
-240 TAEFNVLISDKLD
+240 TAEFSALISDKLD

-265 EPESQPVVTP
+265 EPESQPVVSP
-275 GTSNDLNSHFVS
+275 GTSNDLNSGFVS

-295 YQPTKVILTEGFLRD
+295 YQPTKVILTEGFLHD
-310 LDSQPVVGVDYYS
+310 LDGQPIAGVDYYS

-329 TDADGKFSFSWGESV
+329 TDAEGKFSFSWGESV

-361 QFTVVDLAEGHA
+361 QFTVTDLAEGHA
-373 GRNIVRL
+373 GRNIARL
-380 LQRYSDPNSLDQIKI
+380 LQRYSDATDHIQIS
-395 TEQVH
+395 ERVH
-400 NVFAQYPNVIN
+400 NEFAKYPNVIN

-417 LSESVLLDNGT
+417 LSESVKLNDGT
-428 GLLTPVAGEFDKQFE
+428 GNEELVAGEFDKQFE
-443 SGLAQQIDMAICGN
+443 SGLAQQIDSAICGETCKSN
-457 NCQANVLFSPLS
+457 LLFSPLS
-469 FPRTAAVVG
+469 FPRTATVPEQN
-478 KDIQL
+478 IQA
-483 DINKLWGASSD
+483 DINKLWGAGAD
-494 AVKNGWKPVTK
+494 AVTAGWKPVNK
-505 FHVFTDET
+505 FHVFTDST

-518 SGNARGQSAIN
+518 SGGARGQSSIN

-562 YITEAPSTVVPENV
+562 YITEAPSTVEPENV
-576 AANTATFNLPFISIG
+576 GAETATFNLPFISIG
-591 ELGAGKVMMVGNNR
+591 ELGTGKVMMVGHNR
-605 YNSILVCPDSYSW
+605 YNSILVCPDNYSW
-618 NDGVDN
+618 DGSVDN
-624 NGVCWQRKDRAND
+624 NGVCSQRDAD
-637 SEDMGNFFANTFRYL
+637 SMDSPDMGNFFTNTFRYL
-652 LGDSYINTTAP
+652 LGESYSNSAAP

-678 GHQQI
+678 GQQL
-683 GRSAEFKVDKR
+683 GRSAEFKADKR

-700 QVTDFSSVDP
+700 QVADFSSVDP
-710 GIMPLVILNG
+710 ETMPLVILNG
-720 YEFSTI
+720 YEFNAITSDYTI
-726 TGSYTVPTVA
+726 PTIA
-736 DINKPKLTE
+736 DISTPKLTE

-763 MESIASQPKDEF
+763 MESIASQPKDDF
-775 ARLLDGAGIA
+775 ARLLDGAGLA
-785 LNGHSVIANGPSF
+785 LNGHSVINSGPN
-798 GYPDRVRA
+798 GYPDRVRE
-806 QREHGFWVIERYES
+806 QREHGFWIIERYAAIQ
-820 VKDKVSGEIKPPYT
+820 GEDNKPALPYT
-834 IKDGIVIWDFIA
+834 INADGSVNWDFIT
-846 NHKPDDK
+846 NNKPDDK
-853 PTLEVAK
+853 PKLEVAK
-860 KVITNDEGK
+860 KTITNDDGTNVELL
-869 NETVVAFIDTYNKNP
+869 AFIDTYNKEL
-884 SEIDAEKQK
+884 SQIDIEKQQ
-893 LLAVF
+893 LL
-898 SDGEF
+898 DEF
-903 GYQECRLND
+903 GYPECKLGD

-926 GIATDGGMHTPR
+926 GIATDGGMYTPR

-973 TKGHQGERLTSV
+973 TQGHQGERLNSV

-996 WLWNDLDYRYEPG
+996 WLWNDLDYRYESG
-1009 ANNDEL
+1009 LNNDEL

-1023 LNCYGDN
+1023 LNCYGDT
-1030 APSQTTCSAELGQS
+1030 ADSQTACSAELGQS

-1057 VNVEYQGWMNPSYP
+1057 VNAEYQGWMNPSYP

-1101 GEAKGSSSAKVDVD
+1101 GEAKGSSSANVEVD

-1151 VTITVALADDLTGRE
+1151 VTVTVALADDLTGRE

-1187 GSTEFTAPYG
+1187 GSETFTAPYG
-1197 GLIYVSGNETGKV
+1197 GLIYVSGNETGNV
-1210 SVNLNGTVDAPWYKN
+1210 TVNLNGTVAAPWYKD
-1225 NAWVNNIESAGPI
+1225 NAWVNPQDSVAPI
-1238 GEIESDS
+1238 GEIESNS

-1251 SKNLQASNYGGKPQQ
+1251 SKNLQASNYGGSPQQ

-1272 VFAEDLNEFYARDE
+1272 IFAEDLNDFYARDE
-1286 VKGEGTGHHRKVT
+1286 VGTGHHRKVT
-1299 DATLPN
+1299 DTTLPN

-1327 MNISFETNSSDIKM
+1327 MNISFESSSSDIKM

-1394 RIAPAFVNLEK
+1394 RMAPAFVNLET

-1429 TEFDIAK
+1429 SEFDITKA
-1436 VITGKLPRYYV
+1436 ITGKLPSYYV
-1447 TDVDGMKG
+1447 TDVNGMKG
-1455 WNLFKLMHRLTRG
+1455 WNLFKLMHRLKRG
-1468 GLEDNMQLPTP
+1468 GLEENMQLPAP

-1489 KGDQLMVCA
+1489 QGDQLMVCA

-1530 EGGVTSAGHA
+1530 EGGVTDAGRA
-1540 AVKALK
+1540 AVKALN
-1546 LDEPK
+1546 LEAPK

-1564 MN
+1564 IN

>member
-1 MVNKKLIALA
+1 
-11 ISSAFLMGCNGG
+11 MGCNGG
-23 SDSSEPIPPPP
+23 SDSSDPIP
-34 IVDPEVPEVIPPPV
+34 PPPV
-48 VDPEVPEVIPPP
+48 VDPGKPDITPPVDPDKPDILPP
-60 VVDPEVPEV
+60 VVDPDV
-69 IPPPVVDPEVPEV
+69 
-82 IPPPV
+82 
-87 VDPEVPEVIPPPV
+87 
-100 VDPEIPEII
+100 I

-114 IFSLNGDM
+114 VFSLNGDM
-122 NFGTSVICNNSPATE
+122 NFGASVICNDSPATE

-145 IICSFENIEL
+145 IVCSFENIEL
-155 ATFTDVQLHTTKS
+155 ATFSAVQLQTTKS
-168 SSKEKIKLLTLAQSD
+168 GSKEKIKLLTLAESD

-190 DLQRQNAVANTQA
+190 DERVSAIANTQA
-203 LLNKMAVVSGK
+203 LLNKMAIESGK
-214 VIDFKL
+214 LIDFKL
-220 LAIDQLRFDNFY
+220 SALDQLRFNNFY
-232 NTDDLLLP
+232 NSDDILLS
-240 TAEFNVLISDKLD
+240 TAEFSALISDKLE

-275 GTSNDLNSHFVS
+275 GTSNDLNSSFVS

-295 YQPTKVILTEGFLRD
+295 YQPTKMILTEGFLRD
-310 LDSQPVVGVDYYS
+310 LDGKAIVGIDYYS
-323 PSGRGQ
+323 PSGRGK
-329 TDADGKFSFSWGESV
+329 TDVDGKFSFSWGESV

-361 QFTVVDLAEGHA
+361 QFTVTDLAEGHA
-373 GRNIVRL
+373 GRNIARL
-380 LQRYSDPNSLDQIKI
+380 LQRYSDSTDHIQIS
-395 TEQVH
+395 ERVH

-411 EALNIE
+411 EALNIA
-417 LSESVLLDNGT
+417 LSESVQLDNGT
-428 GLLTPVAGEFDKQFE
+428 GQDVAVAGEFDKQFE
-443 SGLAQQIDMAICGN
+443 SGLAQQIDSAICGET
-457 NCQANVLFSPLS
+457 CQSNLLFSPLS
-469 FPRTAAVVG
+469 FPRTATVPEQN
-478 KDIQL
+478 IQA
-483 DINKLWGASSD
+483 DINKLWGAGDD
-494 AVKNGWKPVTK
+494 AVINGWKPVNK
-505 FHVFTDET
+505 FHVFTDST

-518 SGNARGQSAIN
+518 SGGARGQSSIN

-562 YITEAPSTVVPENV
+562 YITEAPSIVVPENV
-576 AANTATFNLPFISIG
+576 GAETATFNLPFISIG
-591 ELGAGKVMMVGNNR
+591 ELGAGRVMMVGHNR
-605 YNSILVCPDSYSW
+605 YNSILVCPESYSW
-618 NDGVDN
+618 NGSVDN
-624 NGVCWQRKDRAND
+624 NGVCSQRDAD
-637 SEDMGNFFANTFRYL
+637 SMDSPDMGNFFTNTFRYL
-652 LGDSYINTTAP
+652 LGDSYSNSATP

-678 GHQQI
+678 GQQV
-683 GRSAEFKVDKR
+683 GRSAEFKADKR

-710 GIMPLVILNG
+710 ETMPLVILNG
-720 YEFSTI
+720 YEFNTI
-726 TGSYTVPTVA
+726 ASAYTIPTIA
-736 DINKPKLTE
+736 DISKPKLTE

-763 MESIASQPKDEF
+763 MESIASQPKDDF
-775 ARLLDGAGIA
+775 ARLLDGAGLA
-785 LNGHSVIANGPSF
+785 LNGHSVVTSGPN
-798 GYPDRVRA
+798 GYPDRVRE
-806 QREHGFWVIERYES
+806 QREYGFWVIERYES
-820 VKDKVSGEIKPPYT
+820 AKDEASGEIKPPYT
-834 IKDGIVIWDFIA
+834 IKDGVVTWDFIT
-846 NHKPDDK
+846 NNKPDDK
-853 PTLEVAK
+853 PKLEVAK
-860 KVITNDEGK
+860 KVIINDKGK
-869 NETVVAFIDTYNKNP
+869 NETVVAFIDTYKKTP
-884 SEIDAEKQK
+884 LEIDAAKQK

-903 GYQECRLND
+903 GYQECQLSD

-926 GIATDGGMHTPR
+926 GIATDGGMYTPR

-973 TKGHQGERLTSV
+973 TKGKQGERLNSV

-996 WLWNDLDYRYEPG
+996 WLWNDLNYRYESG
-1009 ANNDEL
+1009 VNNDEL

-1030 APSQTTCSAELGQS
+1030 APSQTACSAELGQS

-1057 VNVEYQGWMNPSYP
+1057 VNTEYQGWMNPSYP

-1101 GEAKGSSSAKVDVD
+1101 GEAKGSSSANVDVD

-1139 PFTISVQGNSNP
+1139 PFTIRVQGNSNP
-1151 VTITVALADDLTGRE
+1151 VTVTVALADDLTGRE

-1187 GSTEFTAPYG
+1187 GSKEFTAPYG
-1197 GLIYVSGNETGKV
+1197 GLIYVSGNETGNIT
-1210 SVNLNGTVDAPWYKN
+1210 VNLNGTVAAPWYKN
-1225 NAWVNNIESAGPI
+1225 NAWVNPQESAAPI
-1238 GEIESDS
+1238 GEIESNS

-1251 SKNLQASNYGGKPQQ
+1251 SKNLQASNYSGSPQQ

-1272 VFAEDLNEFYARDE
+1272 VFAEDLNDFYARDE
-1286 VKGEGTGHHRKVT
+1286 INGEGTGHHRKVT
-1299 DATLPN
+1299 DTTLPN

-1327 MNISFETNSSDIKM
+1327 MNISFESTSSDIKM

-1394 RIAPAFVNLEK
+1394 RMAPAFVNLEAS
-1405 PNAWAAGGN
+1405 NAWAAGGN

-1429 TEFDIAK
+1429 TEFDITKA
-1436 VITGKLPRYYV
+1436 VTGKLPGYYV

-1455 WNLFKLMHRLTRG
+1455 WNLFKLMHRLKRG
-1468 GLEDNMQLPTP
+1468 GLEENMQLPTP

-1498 SYAAQTDL
+1498 SYAAQIDL

-1530 EGGVTSAGHA
+1530 EGGITDAGRA

-1546 LDEPK
+1546 LDAPK
-1551 HDPLQINSVTVRQ
+1551 YDPLQINSVTVRQ

>member
-1 MVNKKLIALA
+1 MYVVVNKKLIALA
-11 ISSAFLMGCNGG
+11 ISSALLMGCNGG
-23 SDSSEPIPPPP
+23 SDSSDPIP
-34 IVDPEVPEVIPPPV
+34 PPPV
-48 VDPEVPEVIPPP
+48 VDPGKPDPDKPDILPP
-60 VVDPEVPEV
+60 VVDPDV
-69 IPPPVVDPEVPEV
+69 
-82 IPPPV
+82 
-87 VDPEVPEVIPPPV
+87 
-100 VDPEIPEII
+100 I

-114 IFSLNGDM
+114 VFSLNGDT
-122 NFGTSVICNNSPATE
+122 NFGASVICNDSPATD

-145 IICSFENIEL
+145 IVCSFENIEL
-155 ATFTDVQLHTTKS
+155 ATFTDVQLQTTKS
-168 SSKEKIKLLTLAQSD
+168 GSKEKIKLLTLAESD
-183 RFVAFAD
+183 RFVAFTD
-190 DLQRQNAVANTQA
+190 DECISAIANTQT
-203 LLNKMAVVSGK
+203 LLNKMTVESGN

-220 LAIDQLRFDNFY
+220 SALDQLRFDNFY
-232 NTDDLLLP
+232 NSADILLP
-240 TAEFNVLISDKLD
+240 TAEFSALISDKLD

-265 EPESQPVVTP
+265 EPESQPVVSP
-275 GTSNDLNSHFVS
+275 GTSNDLNSGFVS

-295 YQPTKVILTEGFLRD
+295 YQPTKVILTEGFLHD
-310 LDSQPVVGVDYYS
+310 LDGQPIVGVDYYS

-329 TDADGKFSFSWGESV
+329 TDAEGKFSFSWGESV

-361 QFTVVDLAEGHA
+361 QFTVTDLAEGHA
-373 GRNIVRL
+373 GRNIARL
-380 LQRYSDPNSLDQIKI
+380 LQRYSDATDHIQIS
-395 TEQVH
+395 ERVH
-400 NVFAQYPNVIN
+400 NEFAKYPNVIN

-417 LSESVLLDNGT
+417 LSESVKLNDGT
-428 GLLTPVAGEFDKQFE
+428 GNEELVAGEFDKQFE
-443 SGLAQQIDMAICGN
+443 SGLAQQIDSAICGETCKSN
-457 NCQANVLFSPLS
+457 LLFSPLS
-469 FPRTAAVVG
+469 FPRTATVPEQN
-478 KDIQL
+478 IQA
-483 DINKLWGASSD
+483 DINKLWGAGAD
-494 AVKNGWKPVTK
+494 AVTAGWKPVNK
-505 FHVFTDET
+505 FHVFTDST

-518 SGNARGQSAIN
+518 SGGARGQSSIN

-562 YITEAPSTVVPENV
+562 YITEAPSKVVPENV
-576 AANTATFNLPFISIG
+576 GAETATFNLPFISIG
-591 ELGAGKVMMVGNNR
+591 ELGTGKVMMVGHNR
-605 YNSILVCPDSYSW
+605 YNSILVCPDNYSW
-618 NDGVDN
+618 DGSVDN
-624 NGVCWQRKDRAND
+624 NGVCSQRDAD
-637 SEDMGNFFANTFRYL
+637 SMDNPDMGNFFTNTFRYL
-652 LGDSYINTTAP
+652 LGESYSNSAAP

-678 GHQQI
+678 GQQL
-683 GRSAEFKVDKR
+683 GRSAEFKADKR

-700 QVTDFSSVDP
+700 QVADFSSVDP
-710 GIMPLVILNG
+710 ETMPLVILNG
-720 YEFSTI
+720 YEFNAITSDYTI
-726 TGSYTVPTVA
+726 PTIA
-736 DINKPKLTE
+736 DISTPKLTE

-763 MESIASQPKDEF
+763 MESIASQPKDDF
-775 ARLLDGAGIA
+775 ARLLDGAGLA
-785 LNGHSVIANGPSF
+785 LNGHSVINSGPN
-798 GYPDRVRA
+798 GYPDRVRE
-806 QREHGFWVIERYES
+806 QREHGFWIIERYAAIQ
-820 VKDKVSGEIKPPYT
+820 GEDNKPALPYT
-834 IKDGIVIWDFIA
+834 INADGSVNWDFIT
-846 NHKPDDK
+846 NNKPDDK
-853 PTLEVAK
+853 PKLEVAK
-860 KVITNDEGK
+860 KTITNDDGTNVELL
-869 NETVVAFIDTYNKNP
+869 AFIDTYNKEL
-884 SEIDAEKQK
+884 SQIDIEKQQ
-893 LLAVF
+893 LL
-898 SDGEF
+898 DEF
-903 GYQECRLND
+903 GYPECKLGD

-919 LEYRPGT
+919 LEYRPET
-926 GIATDGGMHTPR
+926 GIATDGGMYTPR

-973 TKGHQGERLTSV
+973 TRGHQGERLNSV

-996 WLWNDLDYRYEPG
+996 WLWNDLDYRYESG
-1009 ANNDEL
+1009 LNNDEL
-1015 GFERFTEF
+1015 GFKRFTEF
-1023 LNCYGDN
+1023 LNCYGDT
-1030 APSQTTCSAELGQS
+1030 ADSQTACSAELGQS

-1057 VNVEYQGWMNPSYP
+1057 VNAEYQGWMNPSYP

-1101 GEAKGSSSAKVDVD
+1101 GEAKGSSSANVDVD

-1151 VTITVALADDLTGRE
+1151 VTVTVALADDLTGRE

-1187 GSTEFTAPYG
+1187 GSETFTAPYG
-1197 GLIYVSGNETGKV
+1197 GLIYVSGNETGNV
-1210 SVNLNGTVDAPWYKN
+1210 TVNLNGTVAAPWYKD
-1225 NAWVNNIESAGPI
+1225 NAWVNPQDSVAPI
-1238 GEIESDS
+1238 GEIESNS

-1251 SKNLQASNYGGKPQQ
+1251 SKNLQASNYGGSPQQ

-1272 VFAEDLNEFYARDE
+1272 IFAEDLNDFYARDE
-1286 VKGEGTGHHRKVT
+1286 VGTGHHRKVT
-1299 DATLPN
+1299 DTTLPN

-1327 MNISFETNSSDIKM
+1327 MNISFESSSSDIKM

-1394 RIAPAFVNLEK
+1394 RMAPAFVNLET

-1429 TEFDIAK
+1429 TEFDITK
-1436 VITGKLPRYYV
+1436 TITGKLPSYYV
-1447 TDVDGMKG
+1447 TDVNGMKG
-1455 WNLFKLMHRLTRG
+1455 WNLFKLMHRLKRG
-1468 GLEDNMQLPTP
+1468 GLEENMQLPAP

-1489 KGDQLMVCA
+1489 QGDQLMVCA

-1530 EGGVTSAGHA
+1530 EGGVTDAGRA
-1540 AVKALK
+1540 AVKALN
-1546 LDEPK
+1546 LEAPK

-1564 MN
+1564 IN

>member
-1 MVNKKLIALA
+1 MLLVTKKKLIVLA
-11 ISSAFLMGCNGG
+11 ISSALLMGCNGS
-23 SDSSEPIPPPP
+23 SDSSDPIPPPP
-34 IVDPEVPEVIPPPV
+34 VVEPGKPDITPPV
-48 VDPEVPEVIPPP
+48 VDPDVNPDKPD
-60 VVDPEVPEV
+60 VVDP
-69 IPPPVVDPEVPEV
+69 D
-82 IPPPV
+82 
-87 VDPEVPEVIPPPV
+87 
-100 VDPEIPEII
+100 II

-114 IFSLNGDM
+114 VFSLNGDM
-122 NFGTSVICNNSPATE
+122 NFGASVICNDSPATE

-145 IICSFENIEL
+145 IICSFEDIEL
-155 ATFTDVQLHTTKS
+155 ATFSAVQLQTTKS
-168 SSKEKIKLLTLAQSD
+168 GSKEKIKLLTLAESD

-190 DLQRQNAVANTQA
+190 DERVSAIANTQA
-203 LLNKMAVVSGK
+203 LLNKMAVESGK

-220 LAIDQLRFDNFY
+220 SAIDQLRFDNFY
-232 NTDDLLLP
+232 NSDDILLS
-240 TAEFNVLISDKLD
+240 TVEFSALISDKLD

-265 EPESQPVVTP
+265 EPESQPAVTP
-275 GTSNDLNSHFVS
+275 GTSNDLNSGFVS
-287 ANAEQNLS
+287 ANAEQNLG
-295 YQPTKVILTEGFLRD
+295 YQPTNVILTEGFLRD
-310 LDSQPVVGVDYYS
+310 LDGKAIVGIDYYS
-323 PSGRGQ
+323 PSGRGK
-329 TDADGKFSFSWGESV
+329 TDVDGKFSFSWGESV

-361 QFTVVDLAEGHA
+361 QFTVTDLAEGHA
-373 GRNIVRL
+373 GRNIARL
-380 LQRYSDPNSLDQIKI
+380 LQRYSDATDHIQISDR
-395 TEQVH
+395 VH

-417 LSESVLLDNGT
+417 LSESVKLNDGT
-428 GLLTPVAGEFDKQFE
+428 GQLKPVAGEFDKQFE
-443 SGLAQQIDMAICGN
+443 SGLAQQIDSAICGETCKSN
-457 NCQANVLFSPLS
+457 LLFSPLS
-469 FPRTAAVVG
+469 FPRTATVPEQN
-478 KDIQL
+478 IQA
-483 DINKLWGASSD
+483 DINKLWGAGAD
-494 AVKNGWKPVTK
+494 AVTAGWKPVNK
-505 FHVFTDET
+505 FHVFTDST

-518 SGNARGQSAIN
+518 SGGARGQSSIN

-562 YITEAPSTVVPENV
+562 YITEAPSKVVPENV
-576 AANTATFNLPFISIG
+576 GAETATFNLPFISIG
-591 ELGAGKVMMVGNNR
+591 ELGTGKVMMVGHNR
-605 YNSILVCPDSYSW
+605 YNSILVCPDNYSW
-618 NDGVDN
+618 DGSVDN
-624 NGVCWQRKDRAND
+624 NGVCSQRDANSMD
-637 SEDMGNFFANTFRYL
+637 SPDMGNFFTNTFRYL
-652 LGDSYINTTAP
+652 LGESYSNSAAP

-678 GHQQI
+678 GQQV
-683 GRSAEFKVDKR
+683 GRSAEFKADKR

-700 QVTDFSSVDP
+700 QVADFSSIDP
-710 GIMPLVILNG
+710 ETMPLVILNG
-720 YEFSTI
+720 YEFNAITSAYTI
-726 TGSYTVPTVA
+726 PTIA
-736 DINKPKLTE
+736 DISKPKLTE

-763 MESIASQPKDEF
+763 MESIASQPKDDF
-775 ARLLDGAGIA
+775 ARLLDGAGLA
-785 LNGHSVIANGPSF
+785 LNGHSVVNSGPN
-798 GYPDRVRA
+798 GYPDRVRE
-806 QREHGFWVIERYES
+806 QREHGFWIIERYES
-820 VKDKVSGEIKPPYT
+820 TKDGASGEIKPPYT
-834 IKDGIVIWDFIA
+834 IKDGIVTWDFIT
-846 NHKPDDK
+846 NNKPDDK
-853 PTLEVAK
+853 PKLEVAK
-860 KVITNDEGK
+860 KTITNDDGTNVELL
-869 NETVVAFIDTYNKNP
+869 AFIDTYNKTP
-884 SEIDAEKQK
+884 AQISTEKQQ
-893 LLAVF
+893 LLN
-898 SDGEF
+898 EF
-903 GYQECRLND
+903 GYQECQLSD

-919 LEYRPGT
+919 LEYRPET
-926 GIATDGGMHTPR
+926 GIATDGGMYTPR

-973 TKGHQGERLTSV
+973 TKGKQGERLNSV

-996 WLWNDLDYRYEPG
+996 WLWNDLDYRYESG
-1009 ANNDEL
+1009 VNNDEL
-1015 GFERFTEF
+1015 GFKRFTEF
-1023 LNCYGDN
+1023 LNCYGDT
-1030 APSQTTCSAELGQS
+1030 ADSQTACSAELGQS
-1044 LVDNNMVYGANSD
+1044 LVDNNMVYGAKSD
-1057 VNVEYQGWMNPSYP
+1057 VNADYQGWMNPSYP

-1101 GEAKGSSSAKVDVD
+1101 GEAKGSSSANVDVD

-1187 GSTEFTAPYG
+1187 GSETFTAPYG
-1197 GLIYVSGNETGKV
+1197 GLIYVSGNETGNV
-1210 SVNLNGTVDAPWYKN
+1210 TVNLNGTVAAPWYKD
-1225 NAWVNNIESAGPI
+1225 NAWVNPQDSVAPI
-1238 GEIESDS
+1238 GEIESNS

-1251 SKNLQASNYGGKPQQ
+1251 SKNLQASNYGGSPQQ

-1272 VFAEDLNEFYARDE
+1272 IFAEDLNDFYARDE
-1286 VKGEGTGHHRKVT
+1286 VGTGHHRKVT
-1299 DATLPN
+1299 DTTLPN

-1327 MNISFETNSSDIKM
+1327 MNISFESNSSDIKM

-1394 RIAPAFVNLEK
+1394 RMAPAFVNLEA

-1429 TEFDIAK
+1429 TEFDITKA
-1436 VITGKLPRYYV
+1436 ITGKLPSYYV
-1447 TDVDGMKG
+1447 TDVNGMKG
-1455 WNLFKLMHRLTRG
+1455 WNLFKLMHRLKRG
-1468 GLEDNMQLPTP
+1468 GLEENMQLPTP

-1506 SGFFSAWSPGSKAYM
+1506 SGFFRAWSPGSKAYM

-1530 EGGVTSAGHA
+1530 EGGVTDAGRA
-1540 AVKALK
+1540 AVKALN
-1546 LDEPK
+1546 LEAPK
-1551 HDPLQINSVTVRQ
+1551 RDPLQINSVTVRSI
-1564 MN
+1564 N

>member
-1 MVNKKLIALA
+1 
-11 ISSAFLMGCNGG
+11 MGCNGG
-23 SDSSEPIPPPP
+23 SDSSDPIP
-34 IVDPEVPEVIPPPV
+34 PPPV
-48 VDPEVPEVIPPP
+48 VDPDTSVPPSVLDPAIPL
-60 VVDPEVPEV
+60 VF
-69 IPPPVVDPEVPEV
+69 
-82 IPPPV
+82 
-87 VDPEVPEVIPPPV
+87 
-100 VDPEIPEII
+100 
-109 PSATG
+109 G

-122 NFGTSVICNNSPATE
+122 NFGASVHCNGSPATDFIIE
-137 FVIKHGDT
+137 DGDT
-145 IICSFENIEL
+145 FDCSYESIKL
-155 ATFTDVQLHTTKS
+155 ATFTAVKLQATKS
-168 SSKEKIKLLTLAQSD
+168 GSKERIKQLTLAESD
-183 RFVAFAD
+183 RFVAFTD
-190 DLQRQNAVANTQA
+190 DERIKAIANTQA
-203 LLNKMAVVSGK
+203 LLNKMAVESGK

-220 LAIDQLRFDNFY
+220 SALDQLRFNNFY
-232 NTDDLLLP
+232 NSNDLLLP
-240 TAEFNVLISDKLD
+240 TSEFNVLISDKLE

-265 EPESQPVVTP
+265 EPESQPVVSS
-275 GTSNDLNSHFVS
+275 GTSNDLNSGFVS

-295 YQPTKVILTEGFLRD
+295 YQPTKFILTEGFLRD
-310 LDSQPVVGVDYYS
+310 LDSQPIVGVDYYS

-329 TDADGKFSFSWGESV
+329 TDAEGKFSFSWGESV

-361 QFTVVDLAEGHA
+361 QFTVTDLAEGHA

-380 LQRYSDPNSLDQIKI
+380 LQRYSDATDHIQIS
-395 TEQVH
+395 ERVH

-417 LSESVLLDNGT
+417 LSESVKLNDGT
-428 GLLTPVAGEFDKQFE
+428 GELKPVAGEFDKQFE
-443 SGLAQQIDMAICGN
+443 SGLAQQIDSAICGDT
-457 NCQANVLFSPLS
+457 CKENVAFSPLS
-469 FPRTAAVVG
+469 FPRTATVTD
-478 KDIQL
+478 KNIQA
-483 DINKLWGASSD
+483 DINKLWGAG
-494 AVKNGWKPVTK
+494 AEAITAGWKPVNK
-505 FHVFTDET
+505 FHVFTDST

-518 SGNARGQSAIN
+518 SGGARGQSSIN

-562 YITEAPSTVVPENV
+562 YITEAPSIVVPKNV
-576 AANTATFNLPFISIG
+576 GAETATFNLPFISIG
-591 ELGAGKVMMVGNNR
+591 ELGTGKVMMVGHNR

-618 NDGVDN
+618 NGSVDK
-624 NGVCWQRKDRAND
+624 NGVCSQRGAD
-637 SEDMGNFFANTFRYL
+637 SMDSPDMGNFFTNTFRYL
-652 LGDSYINTTAP
+652 LGESYSHSADP

-678 GHQQI
+678 GQKV
-683 GRSAEFKVDKR
+683 GRSAEFKADKR
-694 FNLNIE
+694 FKLNIE
-700 QVTDFSSVDP
+700 QVTDFSSIDP
-710 GIMPLVILNG
+710 ETMPLVILNG
-720 YEFSTI
+720 YEFNTI
-726 TGSYTVPTVA
+726 ISGYTIPTVA
-736 DINKPKLTE
+736 DISKPKLTE

-763 MESIASQPKDEF
+763 MESITSQPKDEF
-775 ARLLDGAGIA
+775 ARLLDGAGLA
-785 LNGHSVIANGPSF
+785 LNGHSVVTSGPSY

-806 QREHGFWVIERYES
+806 HGFWVIERYES
-820 VKDKVSGEIKPPYT
+820 TKDGDSGEIKPPYT
-834 IKDGIVIWDFIA
+834 IKDGIVTWDFIT
-846 NHKPDDK
+846 NTKPDEK

-869 NETVVAFIDTYNKNP
+869 NETVVAFIDTFNKT
-884 SEIDAEKQK
+884 SEQINIAKQQ
-893 LLAVF
+893 LL
-898 SDGEF
+898 DEF
-903 GYQECRLND
+903 GYQECQLSD

-926 GIATDGGMHTPR
+926 GITTDGGMYTPR

-973 TKGHQGERLTSV
+973 TKGKQGERLNSV

-996 WLWNDLDYRYEPG
+996 WLWNDLDYRYESG
-1009 ANNDEL
+1009 VNNDEL
-1015 GFERFTEF
+1015 GFKRFTEF
-1023 LNCYGDN
+1023 LNCYGDT
-1030 APSQTTCSAELGQS
+1030 ADSQTACSAELGQS

-1057 VNVEYQGWMNPSYP
+1057 VNAEYQGWMNPSYP

-1101 GEAKGSSSAKVDVD
+1101 GEAKGSSSANVDVD

-1187 GSTEFTAPYG
+1187 GSKAFTAPYG

-1210 SVNLNGTVDAPWYKN
+1210 SVSLNGTVDAPWYKD
-1225 NAWVNNIESAGPI
+1225 NAWVNPQESAAPI
-1238 GEIESDS
+1238 GEIESNS

-1251 SKNLQASNYGGKPQQ
+1251 SKNLQASNYGGSPQQ

-1272 VFAEDLNEFYARDE
+1272 VFAEDLNDFYARDE

-1299 DATLPN
+1299 DAALPN

-1327 MNISFETNSSDIKM
+1327 MNISFDTKGSDIKM

-1394 RIAPAFVNLEK
+1394 RMAPDFAKLNY
-1405 PNAWAAGGN
+1405 AWAAGGN

-1429 TEFDIAK
+1429 TEFDITKA
-1436 VITGKLPRYYV
+1436 ITGKLPSYYV

-1455 WNLFKLMHRLTRG
+1455 WNLFKLMHRLTCG

-1479 NACQSTQGLS
+1479 NACQSTPGLS

-1506 SGFFSAWSPGSKAYM
+1506 SGFFDAWSPGSKAYM

-1530 EGGVTSAGHA
+1530 EGGITPAGRA
-1540 AVKALK
+1540 AVKALN
-1546 LDEPK
+1546 LDAPK

>member
-1 MVNKKLIALA
+1 MYVVVNKKLIALA
-11 ISSAFLMGCNGG
+11 ISSALLMGCNGG
-23 SDSSEPIPPPP
+23 SDSSDPIP
-34 IVDPEVPEVIPPPV
+34 PPPV
-48 VDPEVPEVIPPP
+48 VDPGKPDPDKPDILPP
-60 VVDPEVPEV
+60 VVDPDV
-69 IPPPVVDPEVPEV
+69 
-82 IPPPV
+82 
-87 VDPEVPEVIPPPV
+87 
-100 VDPEIPEII
+100 I

-114 IFSLNGDM
+114 VFSLNGDM
-122 NFGTSVICNNSPATE
+122 NFGASVICNDSPATD

-145 IICSFENIEL
+145 IVCSFENIEL
-155 ATFTDVQLHTTKS
+155 ATFTDVQLQTTKS
-168 SSKEKIKLLTLAQSD
+168 GSKEKIKLLTLAESD
-183 RFVAFAD
+183 RFVAFTD
-190 DLQRQNAVANTQA
+190 DERISAIANTQA
-203 LLNKMAVVSGK
+203 LLNKMTVESGN

-220 LAIDQLRFDNFY
+220 SALDQLRFDNFY
-232 NTDDLLLP
+232 NSADILLP
-240 TAEFNVLISDKLD
+240 TAEFSALISDKLD

-265 EPESQPVVTP
+265 EPESQPVVSP
-275 GTSNDLNSHFVS
+275 GTSNDLNSGFVS

-295 YQPTKVILTEGFLRD
+295 YQPTKVILTEGFLHD
-310 LDSQPVVGVDYYS
+310 LDGQPIAGVDYYS

-329 TDADGKFSFSWGESV
+329 TDAEGKFSFSWGESV

-361 QFTVVDLAEGHA
+361 QFTVTDLAEGHA
-373 GRNIVRL
+373 GRNIARL
-380 LQRYSDPNSLDQIKI
+380 LQRYSDATDHIQIS
-395 TEQVH
+395 ERVH
-400 NVFAQYPNVIN
+400 NEFAKYPNVIN

-417 LSESVLLDNGT
+417 LSESVKLNDGT
-428 GLLTPVAGEFDKQFE
+428 GNEELVAGEFDKQFE
-443 SGLAQQIDMAICGN
+443 SGLAQQIDSAICGETCKSN
-457 NCQANVLFSPLS
+457 LLFSPLS
-469 FPRTAAVVG
+469 FPRTATVPEQN
-478 KDIQL
+478 IQA
-483 DINKLWGASSD
+483 DINKLWGAGAD
-494 AVKNGWKPVTK
+494 AVTAGWKPVNK
-505 FHVFTDET
+505 FHVFTDST

-518 SGNARGQSAIN
+518 SGGARGQSSIN

-562 YITEAPSTVVPENV
+562 YITEAPSKVVPENV
-576 AANTATFNLPFISIG
+576 GAETATFNLPFISIG
-591 ELGAGKVMMVGNNR
+591 ELGTGKVMMVGHNR
-605 YNSILVCPDSYSW
+605 YNSILVCPDNYSW
-618 NDGVDN
+618 DGSVDN
-624 NGVCWQRKDRAND
+624 NGVCSQRDAD
-637 SEDMGNFFANTFRYL
+637 SMDNPDMGNFFTNTFRYL
-652 LGDSYINTTAP
+652 LGESYSNSAAP

-678 GHQQI
+678 GQQL
-683 GRSAEFKVDKR
+683 GRSAEFKADKR

-700 QVTDFSSVDP
+700 QVADFSSVDP
-710 GIMPLVILNG
+710 ETMPLVILNG
-720 YEFSTI
+720 YEFNAITSDYTI
-726 TGSYTVPTVA
+726 PTIA
-736 DINKPKLTE
+736 DISTPKLTE

-763 MESIASQPKDEF
+763 MESIASQPKDDF
-775 ARLLDGAGIA
+775 ARLLDGAGLA
-785 LNGHSVIANGPSF
+785 LNGHSVINSGPNGSPGS
-798 GYPDRVRA
+798 VRE
-806 QREHGFWVIERYES
+806 QREYGFWVIERYAAIQ
-820 VKDKVSGEIKPPYT
+820 GEDNKPALPYT
-834 IKDGIVIWDFIA
+834 INADGSVNWDFIT
-846 NHKPDDK
+846 NNKPDDK
-853 PTLEVAK
+853 PKLEVAK
-860 KVITNDEGK
+860 KTITNDDGTNVELL
-869 NETVVAFIDTYNKNP
+869 AFIDTYNKTP
-884 SEIDAEKQK
+884 AQISTEKQQ
-893 LLAVF
+893 LL
-898 SDGEF
+898 DEF
-903 GYQECRLND
+903 GYPECKLGD

-926 GIATDGGMHTPR
+926 GIATDGGMYTPR

-973 TKGHQGERLTSV
+973 TQGHQGERLNSV

-996 WLWNDLDYRYEPG
+996 WLWNDLDYRYESG
-1009 ANNDEL
+1009 LNNDEL
-1015 GFERFTEF
+1015 GFKRFTEF
-1023 LNCYGDN
+1023 LNCYGDT
-1030 APSQTTCSAELGQS
+1030 ADSQTACSAELGQS

-1057 VNVEYQGWMNPSYP
+1057 VNAEYQGWMNPSYP

-1101 GEAKGSSSAKVDVD
+1101 GEAKGSSSANVEVD

-1151 VTITVALADDLTGRE
+1151 VTVTVALADDLTGRE

-1187 GSTEFTAPYG
+1187 GSETFTAPYG
-1197 GLIYVSGNETGKV
+1197 GLIYVSGNETGNV
-1210 SVNLNGTVDAPWYKN
+1210 TVNLNGTVAAPWYKD
-1225 NAWVNNIESAGPI
+1225 NAWVNPQDSVAPI
-1238 GEIESDS
+1238 GEIESNS

-1251 SKNLQASNYGGKPQQ
+1251 SKNLQASNYGGSPQQ

-1272 VFAEDLNEFYARDE
+1272 IFAEDLNDFYARDE
-1286 VKGEGTGHHRKVT
+1286 VGTGHHRKVT
-1299 DATLPN
+1299 DTTLPN

-1327 MNISFETNSSDIKM
+1327 MNISFESSSSDIKM

-1394 RIAPAFVNLEK
+1394 RMAPAFVNLET

-1429 TEFDIAK
+1429 TEFDITK
-1436 VITGKLPRYYV
+1436 TITGKLPSYYV
-1447 TDVDGMKG
+1447 TDVNGMKG
-1455 WNLFKLMHRLTRG
+1455 WNLFKLMHRLKRG
-1468 GLEDNMQLPTP
+1468 GLEENMQLPAP

-1489 KGDQLMVCA
+1489 QGDQLMVCA

-1530 EGGVTSAGHA
+1530 EGGVTDAGRA
-1540 AVKALK
+1540 AVKALN
-1546 LDEPK
+1546 LEAPK

-1564 MN
+1564 IN

>member
-1 MVNKKLIALA
+1 MYVVVNKKLIALA
-11 ISSAFLMGCNGG
+11 ISSALLMGCNGG
-23 SDSSEPIPPPP
+23 SDSSDPIP
-34 IVDPEVPEVIPPPV
+34 PPPV
-48 VDPEVPEVIPPP
+48 VDPGKPDPDKPDILPP
-60 VVDPEVPEV
+60 VVDPDV
-69 IPPPVVDPEVPEV
+69 
-82 IPPPV
+82 
-87 VDPEVPEVIPPPV
+87 
-100 VDPEIPEII
+100 I

-114 IFSLNGDM
+114 VFSLNGDM
-122 NFGTSVICNNSPATE
+122 NFGASVICNDSPATD

-145 IICSFENIEL
+145 IVCSFENIEL
-155 ATFTDVQLHTTKS
+155 ATFTDVQLQTTKS
-168 SSKEKIKLLTLAQSD
+168 GSKEKIKLLTLAESD
-183 RFVAFAD
+183 RFVAFTD
-190 DLQRQNAVANTQA
+190 DERISAIANTQA
-203 LLNKMAVVSGK
+203 LLNKMTVESGN

-220 LAIDQLRFDNFY
+220 SALDQLRFDNFY
-232 NTDDLLLP
+232 NSADILLP
-240 TAEFNVLISDKLD
+240 TAEFSALISDKLD

-265 EPESQPVVTP
+265 EPESQPVVSP
-275 GTSNDLNSHFVS
+275 GTSNDLNSGFVS

-295 YQPTKVILTEGFLRD
+295 YQPTKVILTEGFLHD
-310 LDSQPVVGVDYYS
+310 LDGQPIVGVDYYS

-361 QFTVVDLAEGHA
+361 QFTVTDLAEGHA
-373 GRNIVRL
+373 GRNIARL
-380 LQRYSDPNSLDQIKI
+380 LQRYSDATDHIQIS
-395 TEQVH
+395 ERVH
-400 NVFAQYPNVIN
+400 NEFAKYPNVIN

-417 LSESVLLDNGT
+417 LSESVKLNDGT
-428 GLLTPVAGEFDKQFE
+428 GNEELVAGEFDKQFE
-443 SGLAQQIDMAICGN
+443 SGLAQQIDSAICGETCKSN
-457 NCQANVLFSPLS
+457 LLFSPLS
-469 FPRTAAVVG
+469 FPRTATVPEQN
-478 KDIQL
+478 IQA
-483 DINKLWGASSD
+483 DINKLWGAGAD
-494 AVKNGWKPVTK
+494 AVTAGWKPVNK
-505 FHVFTDET
+505 FHVFTDST

-518 SGNARGQSAIN
+518 SGGARGQSSIN

-562 YITEAPSTVVPENV
+562 YITEAPSKVVPENV
-576 AANTATFNLPFISIG
+576 GAETATFNLPFISIG
-591 ELGAGKVMMVGNNR
+591 ELGTGKVMMVGHNR
-605 YNSILVCPDSYSW
+605 YNSILVCPDNYSW
-618 NDGVDN
+618 DGSVDN
-624 NGVCWQRKDRAND
+624 NGVCSQRDAD
-637 SEDMGNFFANTFRYL
+637 SMDNPDMGNFFTNTFRYL
-652 LGDSYINTTAP
+652 LGESYSNSAAP

-678 GHQQI
+678 GQQL
-683 GRSAEFKVDKR
+683 GRSAEFKADKR

-700 QVTDFSSVDP
+700 QVADFSSVDP
-710 GIMPLVILNG
+710 ETMPLVILNG
-720 YEFSTI
+720 YEFNAITSDYTI
-726 TGSYTVPTVA
+726 PTIA
-736 DINKPKLTE
+736 DISTPKLTE

-763 MESIASQPKDEF
+763 MESIASQPKDDF
-775 ARLLDGAGIA
+775 ARLLDGAGLA
-785 LNGHSVIANGPSF
+785 LNGHSVINSGPNGSPGS
-798 GYPDRVRA
+798 VRE
-806 QREHGFWVIERYES
+806 QREHGFWIIERYAAIQ
-820 VKDKVSGEIKPPYT
+820 GEDNKPALPYT
-834 IKDGIVIWDFIA
+834 INADGSVNWDFIT
-846 NHKPDDK
+846 NNKPDDK
-853 PTLEVAK
+853 PKLEVAK
-860 KVITNDEGK
+860 KTITNDDGTNVELL
-869 NETVVAFIDTYNKNP
+869 AFIDTYNKEL
-884 SEIDAEKQK
+884 SQIDIEKQQ
-893 LLAVF
+893 LL
-898 SDGEF
+898 DEF
-903 GYQECRLND
+903 GYPECKLGD

-926 GIATDGGMHTPR
+926 GIATDGGMYTPR

-973 TKGHQGERLTSV
+973 TQGHQGERLNSV

-996 WLWNDLDYRYEPG
+996 WLWNDLDYRYESG
-1009 ANNDEL
+1009 LNNDEL
-1015 GFERFTEF
+1015 GFKRFTEF
-1023 LNCYGDN
+1023 LNCYGDT
-1030 APSQTTCSAELGQS
+1030 ADSQTACSAELGQS

-1057 VNVEYQGWMNPSYP
+1057 VNAEYQGWMNPSYP

-1101 GEAKGSSSAKVDVD
+1101 GEAKGSSSANVDVD

-1151 VTITVALADDLTGRE
+1151 VTVTVALADDLTGRE

-1187 GSTEFTAPYG
+1187 GSETFTAPYG
-1197 GLIYVSGNETGKV
+1197 GLIYVSGNETGNV
-1210 SVNLNGTVDAPWYKN
+1210 TVNLNGTVAAPWYKD
-1225 NAWVNNIESAGPI
+1225 NAWVNPQDSVAPI
-1238 GEIESDS
+1238 GEIESNS

-1251 SKNLQASNYGGKPQQ
+1251 SKNLQASNYGGSPQQ

-1272 VFAEDLNEFYARDE
+1272 IFAEDLNDFYARDE
-1286 VKGEGTGHHRKVT
+1286 INGEGTGHHRKVT
-1299 DATLPN
+1299 DTTLPN

-1327 MNISFETNSSDIKM
+1327 MNISFESSSSDIKM

-1394 RIAPAFVNLEK
+1394 RMAPAFVNLET

-1429 TEFDIAK
+1429 TEFDITKA
-1436 VITGKLPRYYV
+1436 ITGKLPSYYV
-1447 TDVDGMKG
+1447 TDVNGMKG
-1455 WNLFKLMHRLTRG
+1455 WNLFKLMHRLKRG
-1468 GLEDNMQLPTP
+1468 GLEENMQLPAP

-1489 KGDQLMVCA
+1489 QGDQLMVCA

-1530 EGGVTSAGHA
+1530 EGGVTDAGRA
-1540 AVKALK
+1540 AVKALN
-1546 LDEPK
+1546 LEAPK

-1564 MN
+1564 IN

>member
-1 MVNKKLIALA
+1 MANKKLIALA
-11 ISSAFLMGCNGG
+11 ISSALLMGCNGG
-23 SDSSEPIPPPP
+23 SDSSDLIPLPPV
-34 IVDPEVPEVIPPPV
+34 VDPDTSVPPPV
-48 VDPEVPEVIPPP
+48 VDPDISP
-60 VVDPEVPEV
+60 
-69 IPPPVVDPEVPEV
+69 
-82 IPPPV
+82 
-87 VDPEVPEVIPPPV
+87 
-100 VDPEIPEII
+100 
-109 PSATG
+109 TFG

-122 NFGTSVICNNSPATE
+122 NFGASVLCNGLPATDFIIE
-137 FVIKHGDT
+137 DDKVIV
-145 IICSFENIEL
+145 CSFDSIEL
-155 ATFTDVQLHTTKS
+155 ATFSDVQLQTTKS
-168 SSKEKIKLLTLAQSD
+168 NAKEKIKLLTLAQSD
-183 RFVAFAD
+183 RFVAFAND
-190 DLQRQNAVANTQA
+190 TQRQNAVANTQA

-220 LAIDQLRFDNFY
+220 SDIDQLRFNNFY
-232 NTDDLLLP
+232 NTDDILLP
-240 TAEFNVLISDKLD
+240 TAEFNALISDKLD

-310 LDSQPVVGVDYYS
+310 LDGQPIVGVDYYS

-350 FELGELKANKT
+350 FELGEFKANKT
-361 QFTVVDLAEGHA
+361 QFTVTDLAEGHA

-380 LQRYSDPNSLDQIKI
+380 LQRYSDVTDHIQIS
-395 TEQVH
+395 ERVH
-400 NVFAQYPNVIN
+400 NIFAQYPNVIN
-411 EALNIE
+411 EVVNIE
-417 LSESVLLDNGT
+417 LSESVQLDNGT
-428 GLLTPVAGEFDKQFE
+428 GKEVLVAGEFEKQFE
-443 SGLAQQIDMAICGN
+443 SGLAQQIDSAICGETCKSN
-457 NCQANVLFSPLS
+457 LLFSPLS
-469 FPRTAAVVG
+469 FPRTATVTEPN
-478 KDIQL
+478 IQA
-483 DINKLWGASSD
+483 DINKLWGAGAD
-494 AVKNGWKPVTK
+494 AITAGWKPVNK
-505 FHVFTDET
+505 FHVFTDST

-518 SGNARGQSAIN
+518 SGGARGQSSIN

-562 YITEAPSTVVPENV
+562 YITEAPSTVEPENV
-576 AANTATFNLPFISIG
+576 GAETVTFNLPFISIG
-591 ELGAGKVMMVGNNR
+591 ELGTGKVMMVGHNR

-618 NDGVDN
+618 NGSVDK
-624 NGVCWQRKDRAND
+624 NGVCSQRDADSKD
-637 SEDMGNFFANTFRYL
+637 SPDMGNFFTNTFRYL
-652 LGDSYINTTAP
+652 LGERYSNSADS

-678 GHQQI
+678 GQQV
-683 GRSAEFKVDKR
+683 GRSAEFKADKR
-694 FNLNIE
+694 FKLNIE
-700 QVTDFSSVDP
+700 QVTDFSSIDQET
-710 GIMPLVILNG
+710 MPLVIING
-720 YEFSTI
+720 YEFNAITSDYTI
-726 TGSYTVPTVA
+726 PTIA
-736 DINKPKLTE
+736 DISKPKLTE
-745 QDVSGLLSYVE
+745 QDISGLLSYVE

-775 ARLLDGAGIA
+775 ARLLDGAGLA
-785 LNGHSVIANGPSF
+785 LNGHSVVTSGPSY

-820 VKDKVSGEIKPPYT
+820 AKDEVSGEIKPPYT
-834 IKDGIVIWDFIA
+834 IKDGIAIWDFIA
-846 NHKPDDK
+846 NNKPDDK

-869 NETVVAFIDTYNKNP
+869 NETVVAFIDTYNKKP

-903 GYQECRLND
+903 GYQECQLSD

-973 TKGHQGERLTSV
+973 TKGKQGERLNSV

-996 WLWNDLDYRYEPG
+996 WLWNNLDYRYESG
-1009 ANNDEL
+1009 VNKDEL
-1015 GFERFTEF
+1015 GFKRFTEF
-1023 LNCYGDN
+1023 LNCYGDK
-1030 APSQTTCSAELGQS
+1030 APSQTTCSAELSKS
-1044 LVDNNMVYGANSD
+1044 LVDNNMIYGANSD
-1057 VNVEYQGWMNPSYP
+1057 VNAEYQGWMNPSYP

-1101 GEAKGSSSAKVDVD
+1101 GEAKGSSSALVDVD

-1139 PFTISVQGNSNP
+1139 PFTISVQGNSHP

-1172 QRPPRVSKSFTLPAG
+1172 LRPPRVSKSFILPAG
-1187 GSTEFTAPYG
+1187 GSETFTAPYG
-1197 GLIYVSGNETGKV
+1197 GLVYVSGNETGKV
-1210 SVNLNGTVDAPWYKN
+1210 SVSLNGTVDAPWYKN
-1225 NAWVNNIESAGPI
+1225 NAWVNNIDSVAPI

-1251 SKNLQASNYGGKPQQ
+1251 ANNLQASNYGGKPQQ

-1286 VKGEGTGHHRKVT
+1286 VKGGGTGHHRKVT
-1299 DATLPN
+1299 DVTLPN

-1327 MNISFETNSSDIKM
+1327 MNISFDTNSSDIKM

-1361 FSVEGSTEVT
+1361 FNVEGSTEVV

-1394 RIAPAFVNLEK
+1394 RMAPAFAKLDY
-1405 PNAWAAGGN
+1405 AWAAGGN

-1429 TEFDIAK
+1429 IEFDITK
-1436 VITGKLPRYYV
+1436 IIKEPLPSYYV

-1468 GLEDNMQLPTP
+1468 GLEDNMQLPMP
-1479 NACQSTQGLS
+1479 NACQSAQGLS

-1506 SGFFSAWSPGSKAYM
+1506 SGFFSAWAPGSKAYM
-1521 IPGATEPSY
+1521 VPGATVPSY
-1530 EGGVTSAGHA
+1530 EGGITSAGHA
-1540 AVKALK
+1540 AVNALK
-1546 LDEPK
+1546 LNAPK

>member
-1 MVNKKLIALA
+1 MYVVVNKKLIALA
-11 ISSAFLMGCNGG
+11 ISSALLMGCNGG
-23 SDSSEPIPPPP
+23 SDSSDPIPPPP
-34 IVDPEVPEVIPPPV
+34 VVEPGKPDITPPVDPDVNP
-48 VDPEVPEVIPPP
+48 DK
-60 VVDPEVPEV
+60 
-69 IPPPVVDPEVPEV
+69 
-82 IPPPV
+82 
-87 VDPEVPEVIPPPV
+87 
-100 VDPEIPEII
+100 

-114 IFSLNGDM
+114 VFSLNGDM
-122 NFGTSVICNNSPATE
+122 NFGASVICNDSPATE
-137 FVIKHGDT
+137 FVITHGDT
-145 IICSFENIEL
+145 IVCSFENIEL
-155 ATFTDVQLHTTKS
+155 ATFTDVQLQTTKS
-168 SSKEKIKLLTLAQSD
+168 GSKEKIKLLTLAESD

-190 DLQRQNAVANTQA
+190 DERVSAIANTQA
-203 LLNKMAVVSGK
+203 LLNKMAVESGK

-220 LAIDQLRFDNFY
+220 SAIDKLRFDNFY
-232 NTDDLLLP
+232 NSDDILLP
-240 TAEFNVLISDKLD
+240 TAEFSALISDKLD

-265 EPESQPVVTP
+265 EPESQPAVTP
-275 GTSNDLNSHFVS
+275 GTSNDLNSGFVS
-287 ANAEQNLS
+287 ANAEQNLG

-310 LDSQPVVGVDYYS
+310 LDGKAIVGLDYYS
-323 PSGRGQ
+323 PSGRGK
-329 TDADGKFSFSWGESV
+329 TDVDGKFSFSWGESV

-361 QFTVVDLAEGHA
+361 QFTVTDLAEGHA
-373 GRNIVRL
+373 GRNIARL
-380 LQRYSDPNSLDQIKI
+380 LQRYSDTTDHIQISDR
-395 TEQVH
+395 VH
-400 NVFAQYPNVIN
+400 NEFAKYPNVIN

-417 LSESVLLDNGT
+417 LSESVKLNDGT
-428 GLLTPVAGEFDKQFE
+428 GNEELVAGEFDKQFE
-443 SGLAQQIDMAICGN
+443 SGLAQQIDSAICGETCKSN
-457 NCQANVLFSPLS
+457 LLFSPLS
-469 FPRTAAVVG
+469 FPRTATVPEQN
-478 KDIQL
+478 IQA
-483 DINKLWGASSD
+483 DINKLWGAGAD
-494 AVKNGWKPVTK
+494 AVTAGWKPVNK
-505 FHVFTDET
+505 FHVFTDST

-518 SGNARGQSAIN
+518 SGGARGQSSIN

-562 YITEAPSTVVPENV
+562 YITEAPSKVVPENV
-576 AANTATFNLPFISIG
+576 GAETATFNLPFISIG
-591 ELGAGKVMMVGNNR
+591 ELGTGKVMMVGHNR
-605 YNSILVCPDSYSW
+605 YNSILVCPDNYSW
-618 NDGVDN
+618 DGSVDN
-624 NGVCWQRKDRAND
+624 NGVCSQRDAD
-637 SEDMGNFFANTFRYL
+637 SMDNPDMGNFFTNTFRYL
-652 LGDSYINTTAP
+652 LGESYSNSAAP

-678 GHQQI
+678 GQQL
-683 GRSAEFKVDKR
+683 GRSAEFKADKR

-700 QVTDFSSVDP
+700 QVADFSSVDP
-710 GIMPLVILNG
+710 ETMPLVILNG
-720 YEFSTI
+720 YEFNAITSDYTI
-726 TGSYTVPTVA
+726 PTIA
-736 DINKPKLTE
+736 DISKPKLTE

-763 MESIASQPKDEF
+763 MESIASQPKDDF
-775 ARLLDGAGIA
+775 ARLLDGAGLA
-785 LNGHSVIANGPSF
+785 LNGHSVVNSGPN
-798 GYPDRVRA
+798 GYPDRVRE
-806 QREHGFWVIERYES
+806 QREHGFWIIERYAAIQ
-820 VKDKVSGEIKPPYT
+820 GEDNKPALPYT
-834 IKDGIVIWDFIA
+834 INADGSVNWDFIT
-846 NHKPDDK
+846 NNKPDDK
-853 PTLEVAK
+853 PKLEVAK
-860 KVITNDEGK
+860 KTITNDDGTNVELL
-869 NETVVAFIDTYNKNP
+869 AFIDTYNKTP
-884 SEIDAEKQK
+884 AQISTEKQQ
-893 LLAVF
+893 LLN
-898 SDGEF
+898 EF
-903 GYQECRLND
+903 GYQECQLSD

-919 LEYRPGT
+919 LEYRPET
-926 GIATDGGMHTPR
+926 GIATDGGMYTPR

-973 TKGHQGERLTSV
+973 TKGKQGERLNSV

-996 WLWNDLDYRYEPG
+996 WLWNDLDYRYESG
-1009 ANNDEL
+1009 VNNDEL
-1015 GFERFTEF
+1015 GFKRFTEF
-1023 LNCYGDN
+1023 LNCYGDT
-1030 APSQTTCSAELGQS
+1030 ADSQTACSAELGQS
-1044 LVDNNMVYGANSD
+1044 LVDNNMVYGAKSD
-1057 VNVEYQGWMNPSYP
+1057 VNADYQGWMNPSYP

-1101 GEAKGSSSAKVDVD
+1101 GEAKGSSSANVDVD

-1187 GSTEFTAPYG
+1187 GSETFTAPYG
-1197 GLIYVSGNETGKV
+1197 GLIYVSGNETGNV
-1210 SVNLNGTVDAPWYKN
+1210 TVNLNGTVAAPWYKD
-1225 NAWVNNIESAGPI
+1225 NAWVNPQDSVAPI
-1238 GEIESDS
+1238 GEIESNS

-1251 SKNLQASNYGGKPQQ
+1251 SKNLQASNYGGSPQQ

-1272 VFAEDLNEFYARDE
+1272 IFAEDLNDFYARDE
-1286 VKGEGTGHHRKVT
+1286 VGTGHHRKVT
-1299 DATLPN
+1299 DTTLPN

-1327 MNISFETNSSDIKM
+1327 MNISFESNSSDIKM

-1394 RIAPAFVNLEK
+1394 RMAPAFVNLEA

-1429 TEFDIAK
+1429 TEFDITKA
-1436 VITGKLPRYYV
+1436 ITGKLPSYYV
-1447 TDVDGMKG
+1447 TDVNGMKG
-1455 WNLFKLMHRLTRG
+1455 WNLFKLMHRLKRG
-1468 GLEDNMQLPTP
+1468 GLEENMQLPTP

-1530 EGGVTSAGHA
+1530 EGGVTDAGRA
-1540 AVKALK
+1540 AVKALN
-1546 LDEPK
+1546 LEAPK
-1551 HDPLQINSVTVRQ
+1551 HDPLQINSVTVRSI
-1564 MN
+1564 N

>member
-1 MVNKKLIALA
+1 MYVVVNKKLIALA
-11 ISSAFLMGCNGG
+11 ISSALLMGCNGG
-23 SDSSEPIPPPP
+23 SDSSDPIP
-34 IVDPEVPEVIPPPV
+34 PPPV
-48 VDPEVPEVIPPP
+48 VDPGKPDPDKPDILPP
-60 VVDPEVPEV
+60 VVDPDV
-69 IPPPVVDPEVPEV
+69 
-82 IPPPV
+82 
-87 VDPEVPEVIPPPV
+87 
-100 VDPEIPEII
+100 I

-114 IFSLNGDM
+114 VFSLNGDM
-122 NFGTSVICNNSPATE
+122 NFGASVICNDSPATD

-145 IICSFENIEL
+145 IVCSFENIEL
-155 ATFTDVQLHTTKS
+155 ATFTDVQLQTTKS
-168 SSKEKIKLLTLAQSD
+168 GSKEKIKLLTLAESD
-183 RFVAFAD
+183 RFVAFTD
-190 DLQRQNAVANTQA
+190 DERISAIANTQA
-203 LLNKMAVVSGK
+203 LLNKMTVESGN

-220 LAIDQLRFDNFY
+220 SALDQLRFDNFY
-232 NTDDLLLP
+232 NSADILLP
-240 TAEFNVLISDKLD
+240 TAEFSALISDKLD

-265 EPESQPVVTP
+265 EPESQPVVSP
-275 GTSNDLNSHFVS
+275 GTSNDLNSGFVS

-295 YQPTKVILTEGFLRD
+295 YQPTKVILTEGFLHD
-310 LDSQPVVGVDYYS
+310 LDGQPIAGVDYYS

-329 TDADGKFSFSWGESV
+329 TDAEGKFSFSWGESV

-361 QFTVVDLAEGHA
+361 QFTVTDLAEGHA
-373 GRNIVRL
+373 GRNIARL
-380 LQRYSDPNSLDQIKI
+380 LQRYSDATDHIQIS
-395 TEQVH
+395 ERVH
-400 NVFAQYPNVIN
+400 NEFAKYPNVIN

-417 LSESVLLDNGT
+417 LSESVKLNDGT
-428 GLLTPVAGEFDKQFE
+428 GNEELVAGEFDKQFE
-443 SGLAQQIDMAICGN
+443 SGLAQQIDSAICGETCKSN
-457 NCQANVLFSPLS
+457 LLFSPLS
-469 FPRTAAVVG
+469 FPRTATVPEQN
-478 KDIQL
+478 IQA
-483 DINKLWGASSD
+483 DINKLWGAGAD
-494 AVKNGWKPVTK
+494 AVTAGWKPVNK
-505 FHVFTDET
+505 FHVFTDST

-518 SGNARGQSAIN
+518 SGGARGQSSIN

-562 YITEAPSTVVPENV
+562 YITEAPSKVVPENV
-576 AANTATFNLPFISIG
+576 GAETATFNLPFISIG
-591 ELGAGKVMMVGNNR
+591 ELGTGKVMMVGHNR
-605 YNSILVCPDSYSW
+605 YNSILVCPDNYSW
-618 NDGVDN
+618 DGSVDN
-624 NGVCWQRKDRAND
+624 NGVCSQRDAD
-637 SEDMGNFFANTFRYL
+637 SMDNPDMGNFFTNTFRYL
-652 LGDSYINTTAP
+652 LGESYSNSAAP

-678 GHQQI
+678 GQQL
-683 GRSAEFKVDKR
+683 GRSAEFKADKR

-700 QVTDFSSVDP
+700 QVADFSSVDP
-710 GIMPLVILNG
+710 ETMPLVILNG
-720 YEFSTI
+720 YEFNAITSDYTI
-726 TGSYTVPTVA
+726 PTIA
-736 DINKPKLTE
+736 DISKPKLTE

-763 MESIASQPKDEF
+763 MESIASQPKDDF
-775 ARLLDGAGIA
+775 ARLLDGAGLA
-785 LNGHSVIANGPSF
+785 LNGHSVINSGPN
-798 GYPDRVRA
+798 GYPDRVRE
-806 QREHGFWVIERYES
+806 QREHGFWIIERYAAIQ
-820 VKDKVSGEIKPPYT
+820 GEDNKPALPYT
-834 IKDGIVIWDFIA
+834 INADGSVNWDFIT
-846 NHKPDDK
+846 NNKPDDK
-853 PTLEVAK
+853 PKLEVAK
-860 KVITNDEGK
+860 KTITNDDGTNVELL
-869 NETVVAFIDTYNKNP
+869 AFIDTYNKTP
-884 SEIDAEKQK
+884 AQISTEKQQ
-893 LLAVF
+893 LL
-898 SDGEF
+898 DEF
-903 GYQECRLND
+903 GYPECKLGD

-919 LEYRPGT
+919 LEYRPET
-926 GIATDGGMHTPR
+926 GIATDGGMYTPR

-973 TKGHQGERLTSV
+973 TQGHQGERLNSV

-996 WLWNDLDYRYEPG
+996 WLWNDLDYRYESG
-1009 ANNDEL
+1009 LNNDEL
-1015 GFERFTEF
+1015 GFKRFTEF
-1023 LNCYGDN
+1023 LNCYGDT
-1030 APSQTTCSAELGQS
+1030 ADSQTACSAELGQS

-1057 VNVEYQGWMNPSYP
+1057 VNAEYQGWMNPSYP

-1101 GEAKGSSSAKVDVD
+1101 GEAKGSSSANVDVD

-1151 VTITVALADDLTGRE
+1151 VTVTVALADDLTGRE

-1187 GSTEFTAPYG
+1187 GSETFTAPYG
-1197 GLIYVSGNETGKV
+1197 GLIYVSGNETGNV
-1210 SVNLNGTVDAPWYKN
+1210 TVNLNGTVAAPWYKD
-1225 NAWVNNIESAGPI
+1225 NAWVNPQDSVAPI
-1238 GEIESDS
+1238 GEIESNS

-1251 SKNLQASNYGGKPQQ
+1251 SKNLQASNYGGSPQQ

-1272 VFAEDLNEFYARDE
+1272 IFAEDLNDFYARDE
-1286 VKGEGTGHHRKVT
+1286 VGTGHHRKVT
-1299 DATLPN
+1299 DTTLPN

-1327 MNISFETNSSDIKM
+1327 MNISFESSSSDIKM

-1394 RIAPAFVNLEK
+1394 RMAPAFVNLET

-1429 TEFDIAK
+1429 TEFDITK
-1436 VITGKLPRYYV
+1436 TITGKLPSYYV
-1447 TDVDGMKG
+1447 TDVNGMKG
-1455 WNLFKLMHRLTRG
+1455 WNLFKLMHRLKRG
-1468 GLEDNMQLPTP
+1468 GLEENMQLPAP

-1489 KGDQLMVCA
+1489 QGDQLMVCA

-1530 EGGVTSAGHA
+1530 EGGVTDAGRA
-1540 AVKALK
+1540 AVKALN
-1546 LDEPK
+1546 LEAPK

-1564 MN
+1564 IN

>member
-1 MVNKKLIALA
+1 MYVVVNKKLIALA
-11 ISSAFLMGCNGG
+11 ISSALLMGCNGG
-23 SDSSEPIPPPP
+23 SDSSDPIP
-34 IVDPEVPEVIPPPV
+34 PPPV
-48 VDPEVPEVIPPP
+48 VDPGKPDPDKPDILPP
-60 VVDPEVPEV
+60 VVDPDV
-69 IPPPVVDPEVPEV
+69 
-82 IPPPV
+82 
-87 VDPEVPEVIPPPV
+87 
-100 VDPEIPEII
+100 I

-114 IFSLNGDM
+114 VFSLNGDM
-122 NFGTSVICNNSPATE
+122 NFGASVICNDSPATD

-145 IICSFENIEL
+145 IVCSFENIEL
-155 ATFTDVQLHTTKS
+155 ATFTDVQLQTTKS
-168 SSKEKIKLLTLAQSD
+168 GSKEKIKLLTLAESD
-183 RFVAFAD
+183 RFVAFTD
-190 DLQRQNAVANTQA
+190 DERISAIANTQA
-203 LLNKMAVVSGK
+203 LLNKMTVESGN

-220 LAIDQLRFDNFY
+220 SALDQLRFDNFY
-232 NTDDLLLP
+232 NSADILLP
-240 TAEFNVLISDKLD
+240 TAEFSALISDKLD

-265 EPESQPVVTP
+265 EPESQPVVSP
-275 GTSNDLNSHFVS
+275 GTSNDLNSGFVS

-295 YQPTKVILTEGFLRD
+295 YQPTKVILTEGFLHD
-310 LDSQPVVGVDYYS
+310 LDGQPIVGVDYYS

-361 QFTVVDLAEGHA
+361 QFTVTDLAEGHA
-373 GRNIVRL
+373 GRNIARL
-380 LQRYSDPNSLDQIKI
+380 LQRYSDATDHIQIS
-395 TEQVH
+395 ERVH
-400 NVFAQYPNVIN
+400 NEFAKYPNVIN

-417 LSESVLLDNGT
+417 LSESVKLNDGT
-428 GLLTPVAGEFDKQFE
+428 GNEELVAGEFDKQFE
-443 SGLAQQIDMAICGN
+443 SGLAQQIDSAICGETCKSN
-457 NCQANVLFSPLS
+457 LLFSPLS
-469 FPRTAAVVG
+469 FPRTATVPEQN
-478 KDIQL
+478 IQA
-483 DINKLWGASSD
+483 DINKLWGAGAD
-494 AVKNGWKPVTK
+494 AVTAGWKPVNK
-505 FHVFTDET
+505 FHVFTDST

-518 SGNARGQSAIN
+518 SGGARGQSSIN

-562 YITEAPSTVVPENV
+562 YITEAPSKVVPENV
-576 AANTATFNLPFISIG
+576 GAETATFNLPFISIG
-591 ELGAGKVMMVGNNR
+591 ELGTGKVMMVGHNR
-605 YNSILVCPDSYSW
+605 YNSILVCPDNYSW
-618 NDGVDN
+618 DGSVDN
-624 NGVCWQRKDRAND
+624 NGVCSQRDAD
-637 SEDMGNFFANTFRYL
+637 SMDSPDMGNFFTNTFRYL
-652 LGDSYINTTAP
+652 LGESYSNSAAP

-678 GHQQI
+678 GQQL
-683 GRSAEFKVDKR
+683 GRSAEFKADKR

-700 QVTDFSSVDP
+700 QVADFSSVDP
-710 GIMPLVILNG
+710 ETMPLVILNG
-720 YEFSTI
+720 YEFNAITSDYTI
-726 TGSYTVPTVA
+726 PTIA
-736 DINKPKLTE
+736 DISTPKLTE

-763 MESIASQPKDEF
+763 MESIASQPKDDF
-775 ARLLDGAGIA
+775 ARLLDGAGLA
-785 LNGHSVIANGPSF
+785 LNGHSVINSGPN
-798 GYPDRVRA
+798 GYPDRVRE
-806 QREHGFWVIERYES
+806 QREHGFWIIERYAAIQ
-820 VKDKVSGEIKPPYT
+820 GEDNKPALPYT
-834 IKDGIVIWDFIA
+834 INADGSVNWDFIT
-846 NHKPDDK
+846 NNKPDDK
-853 PTLEVAK
+853 PKLEVAK
-860 KVITNDEGK
+860 KTITNDDGTNVELL
-869 NETVVAFIDTYNKNP
+869 AFIDTYNKEL
-884 SEIDAEKQK
+884 SQIDIEKQQ
-893 LLAVF
+893 LL
-898 SDGEF
+898 DEF
-903 GYQECRLND
+903 GYPECKLGD

-926 GIATDGGMHTPR
+926 GIATDGGMYTPR

-973 TKGHQGERLTSV
+973 TQGHQGERLNSV

-996 WLWNDLDYRYEPG
+996 WLWNDLDYRYESG
-1009 ANNDEL
+1009 LNNDEL
-1015 GFERFTEF
+1015 GFKRFTEF
-1023 LNCYGDN
+1023 LNCYGDT
-1030 APSQTTCSAELGQS
+1030 ADSQTACSAELGQS

-1057 VNVEYQGWMNPSYP
+1057 VNAEYQGWMNPSYP

-1101 GEAKGSSSAKVDVD
+1101 GEAKGSSSANVDVD

-1151 VTITVALADDLTGRE
+1151 VTVTVALADDLTGRE

-1187 GSTEFTAPYG
+1187 GSETFTAPYG
-1197 GLIYVSGNETGKV
+1197 GLIYVSGNETGNV
-1210 SVNLNGTVDAPWYKN
+1210 TVNLNGTVAAPWYKD
-1225 NAWVNNIESAGPI
+1225 NAWVNPQDSVAPI
-1238 GEIESDS
+1238 GEIESNS

-1251 SKNLQASNYGGKPQQ
+1251 SKNLQASNYDGSPQQ

-1272 VFAEDLNEFYARDE
+1272 IFAEDLNDFYARDE
-1286 VKGEGTGHHRKVT
+1286 INGEGTGHHRKVT
-1299 DATLPN
+1299 DTTLPN

-1327 MNISFETNSSDIKM
+1327 MNISFESSSSDIKM

-1394 RIAPAFVNLEK
+1394 RMAPAFVNLET

-1429 TEFDIAK
+1429 TEFDITKA
-1436 VITGKLPRYYV
+1436 ITGKLPSYYV
-1447 TDVDGMKG
+1447 TDVNGMKG
-1455 WNLFKLMHRLTRG
+1455 WNLFKLMHRLKRG
-1468 GLEDNMQLPTP
+1468 GLEENMQLPAP

-1489 KGDQLMVCA
+1489 QGDQLMVCA

-1530 EGGVTSAGHA
+1530 EGGVTDAGRA
-1540 AVKALK
+1540 AVKALN
-1546 LDEPK
+1546 LEAPK

-1564 MN
+1564 IN

>member
-1 MVNKKLIALA
+1 MYVVVNKKLIALA
-11 ISSAFLMGCNGG
+11 ISSALLMGCNGG
-23 SDSSEPIPPPP
+23 SDSSDPIP
-34 IVDPEVPEVIPPPV
+34 PPPV
-48 VDPEVPEVIPPP
+48 VDPGKPDPDKPDILPP
-60 VVDPEVPEV
+60 VVDPDV
-69 IPPPVVDPEVPEV
+69 
-82 IPPPV
+82 
-87 VDPEVPEVIPPPV
+87 
-100 VDPEIPEII
+100 I

-114 IFSLNGDM
+114 VFSLNGDM
-122 NFGTSVICNNSPATE
+122 NFGASVICNDSPATD

-145 IICSFENIEL
+145 IVCSFENIEL
-155 ATFTDVQLHTTKS
+155 ATFTDVQLQTTKS
-168 SSKEKIKLLTLAQSD
+168 GSKEKIKLLTLAESD
-183 RFVAFAD
+183 RFVAFTD
-190 DLQRQNAVANTQA
+190 DERISAIANTQA
-203 LLNKMAVVSGK
+203 LLNKMTVESGN

-220 LAIDQLRFDNFY
+220 SALDQLRFDNFY
-232 NTDDLLLP
+232 NSADILLP
-240 TAEFNVLISDKLD
+240 TAEFSALISDKLD

-265 EPESQPVVTP
+265 EPESQPVVSP
-275 GTSNDLNSHFVS
+275 GTSNDLNSGFVS

-295 YQPTKVILTEGFLRD
+295 YQPTKVILTEGFLHD
-310 LDSQPVVGVDYYS
+310 LDGQPIAGVDYYS

-361 QFTVVDLAEGHA
+361 QFTVTDLAEGHA
-373 GRNIVRL
+373 GRNIARL
-380 LQRYSDPNSLDQIKI
+380 LQRYSDATDHIQIS
-395 TEQVH
+395 ERVH
-400 NVFAQYPNVIN
+400 NEFAKYPNVIN

-417 LSESVLLDNGT
+417 LSESVKLNDGT
-428 GLLTPVAGEFDKQFE
+428 GNEELVAGEFDKQFE
-443 SGLAQQIDMAICGN
+443 SGLAQQIDSAICGETCKSN
-457 NCQANVLFSPLS
+457 LLFSPLS
-469 FPRTAAVVG
+469 FPRTATVPEQN
-478 KDIQL
+478 IQA
-483 DINKLWGASSD
+483 DINKLWGAGAD
-494 AVKNGWKPVTK
+494 AVTAGWKPVNK
-505 FHVFTDET
+505 FHVFTDST

-518 SGNARGQSAIN
+518 SGGARGQSSIN

-562 YITEAPSTVVPENV
+562 YITEAPSKVVPENV
-576 AANTATFNLPFISIG
+576 GAETATFNLPFISIG
-591 ELGAGKVMMVGNNR
+591 ELGTGKVMMVGHNR
-605 YNSILVCPDSYSW
+605 YNSILVCPDNYSW
-618 NDGVDN
+618 DGSVDN
-624 NGVCWQRKDRAND
+624 NGVCSQRDAD
-637 SEDMGNFFANTFRYL
+637 SMDNPDMGNFFTNTFRYL
-652 LGDSYINTTAP
+652 LGESYSNSAAP

-678 GHQQI
+678 GQQL
-683 GRSAEFKVDKR
+683 GRSAEFKADKR

-700 QVTDFSSVDP
+700 QVADFSSVDP
-710 GIMPLVILNG
+710 ETMPLVILNG
-720 YEFSTI
+720 YEFNAITSDYTI
-726 TGSYTVPTVA
+726 PTIA
-736 DINKPKLTE
+736 DISKPKLTE

-763 MESIASQPKDEF
+763 MESIASQPKDDF
-775 ARLLDGAGIA
+775 ARLLDGAGLA
-785 LNGHSVIANGPSF
+785 LNGHSVINSGPN
-798 GYPDRVRA
+798 GYPDRVRE
-806 QREHGFWVIERYES
+806 QREHGFWIIERYAAIQ
-820 VKDKVSGEIKPPYT
+820 GEDNKPALPYT
-834 IKDGIVIWDFIA
+834 INADGSVNWDFIT
-846 NHKPDDK
+846 NNKPDDK
-853 PTLEVAK
+853 PKLEVANK
-860 KVITNDEGK
+860 TITNDDGTNVELL
-869 NETVVAFIDTYNKNP
+869 AFIDTYNKTP
-884 SEIDAEKQK
+884 AQISTEKQQ
-893 LLAVF
+893 LL
-898 SDGEF
+898 DEF
-903 GYQECRLND
+903 GYPECKLGD

-926 GIATDGGMHTPR
+926 GIATDGGMYTPR

-973 TKGHQGERLTSV
+973 TQGHQGERLNSV

-996 WLWNDLDYRYEPG
+996 WLWNDLDYRYESG
-1009 ANNDEL
+1009 LNNDEL
-1015 GFERFTEF
+1015 GFKRFTEF
-1023 LNCYGDN
+1023 LNCYGDT
-1030 APSQTTCSAELGQS
+1030 ADSQTACSAELGQS

-1057 VNVEYQGWMNPSYP
+1057 VNAEYQGWMNPSYP

-1101 GEAKGSSSAKVDVD
+1101 GEAKGSSSANVEVD

-1151 VTITVALADDLTGRE
+1151 VTVTVALADDLTGRE

-1187 GSTEFTAPYG
+1187 GSETFTAPYG
-1197 GLIYVSGNETGKV
+1197 GLIYVSGNETGNV
-1210 SVNLNGTVDAPWYKN
+1210 TVNLNGTVAAPWYKD
-1225 NAWVNNIESAGPI
+1225 NAWVNPQDSVAPI
-1238 GEIESDS
+1238 GEIESNS

-1251 SKNLQASNYGGKPQQ
+1251 SKNLQASNYGGSPQQ

-1272 VFAEDLNEFYARDE
+1272 IFAEDLNDFYARDE
-1286 VKGEGTGHHRKVT
+1286 VGTGHHRKVT
-1299 DATLPN
+1299 DTTLPN

-1327 MNISFETNSSDIKM
+1327 MNISFESSSSDIKM

-1394 RIAPAFVNLEK
+1394 RMAPAFVNLET

-1429 TEFDIAK
+1429 TEFDITK
-1436 VITGKLPRYYV
+1436 TITGKLPSYYV
-1447 TDVDGMKG
+1447 TDVNGMKG
-1455 WNLFKLMHRLTRG
+1455 WNLFKLMHRLKRG
-1468 GLEDNMQLPTP
+1468 GLEENMQLPAP

-1489 KGDQLMVCA
+1489 QGDQLMVCA

-1530 EGGVTSAGHA
+1530 EGGVTDAGRA
-1540 AVKALK
+1540 AVKALN
-1546 LDEPK
+1546 LEAPK

-1564 MN
+1564 IN

>member
-1 MVNKKLIALA
+1 MYVVVNKKLIALA
-11 ISSAFLMGCNGG
+11 ISSALLMGCNGG
-23 SDSSEPIPPPP
+23 SDSSDPIP
-34 IVDPEVPEVIPPPV
+34 PPPV
-48 VDPEVPEVIPPP
+48 VDPGKPDPDKPDILPP
-60 VVDPEVPEV
+60 VVDPDV
-69 IPPPVVDPEVPEV
+69 
-82 IPPPV
+82 
-87 VDPEVPEVIPPPV
+87 
-100 VDPEIPEII
+100 I

-114 IFSLNGDM
+114 VFSLNGDM
-122 NFGTSVICNNSPATE
+122 NFGASVICNDSPATD

-145 IICSFENIEL
+145 IVCSFENIEL
-155 ATFTDVQLHTTKS
+155 ATFTDVQLQTTKS
-168 SSKEKIKLLTLAQSD
+168 GSKEKIKLLTLAESD
-183 RFVAFAD
+183 RFVAFTD
-190 DLQRQNAVANTQA
+190 DERISAIANTQA
-203 LLNKMAVVSGK
+203 LLNKMTVESGN

-220 LAIDQLRFDNFY
+220 SALDQLRFDNFY
-232 NTDDLLLP
+232 NSADILLP
-240 TAEFNVLISDKLD
+240 TAEFSALISDKLD

-265 EPESQPVVTP
+265 EPESQPVVSP
-275 GTSNDLNSHFVS
+275 GTSNDLNSGFVS

-295 YQPTKVILTEGFLRD
+295 YQPTKVILTEGFLHD
-310 LDSQPVVGVDYYS
+310 LDGQPIAGVDYYS

-361 QFTVVDLAEGHA
+361 QFTVTDLAEGHA
-373 GRNIVRL
+373 GRNIARL
-380 LQRYSDPNSLDQIKI
+380 LQRYSDATDHIQIS
-395 TEQVH
+395 ERVH
-400 NVFAQYPNVIN
+400 NEFAKYPNVIN

-417 LSESVLLDNGT
+417 LSESVKLNDGT
-428 GLLTPVAGEFDKQFE
+428 GNEELVAGEFDKQFE
-443 SGLAQQIDMAICGN
+443 SGLAQQIDSAICGETCKSN
-457 NCQANVLFSPLS
+457 LLFSPLS
-469 FPRTAAVVG
+469 FPRTATVPEQN
-478 KDIQL
+478 IQA
-483 DINKLWGASSD
+483 DINKLWGAGAD
-494 AVKNGWKPVTK
+494 AVTAGWKPVNK
-505 FHVFTDET
+505 FHVFTDST

-518 SGNARGQSAIN
+518 SGGARGQSSIN

-562 YITEAPSTVVPENV
+562 YITEAPSKVVPENV
-576 AANTATFNLPFISIG
+576 GAETATFNLPFISIG
-591 ELGAGKVMMVGNNR
+591 ELGTGKVMMVGHNR
-605 YNSILVCPDSYSW
+605 YNSILVCPDNYSW
-618 NDGVDN
+618 DGSVDN
-624 NGVCWQRKDRAND
+624 NGVCSQRDAD
-637 SEDMGNFFANTFRYL
+637 SMDNPDMGNFFTNTFRYL
-652 LGDSYINTTAP
+652 LGESYSNSAAP

-678 GHQQI
+678 GQQL
-683 GRSAEFKVDKR
+683 GRSAEFKADKR

-700 QVTDFSSVDP
+700 QVADFSSVDP
-710 GIMPLVILNG
+710 ETMPLVILNG
-720 YEFSTI
+720 YEFNAITSDYTI
-726 TGSYTVPTVA
+726 PTIA
-736 DINKPKLTE
+736 DISKPKLTE

-763 MESIASQPKDEF
+763 MESIASQPKDDF
-775 ARLLDGAGIA
+775 ARLLDGAGLA
-785 LNGHSVIANGPSF
+785 LNGHSVINSGPNGSPGS
-798 GYPDRVRA
+798 VRE
-806 QREHGFWVIERYES
+806 QREYGFWVIERYAAIQ
-820 VKDKVSGEIKPPYT
+820 GEDNKPALPYT
-834 IKDGIVIWDFIA
+834 INADGSVNWDFIT
-846 NHKPDDK
+846 NNKPDDK
-853 PTLEVAK
+853 PKLEVANK
-860 KVITNDEGK
+860 TITNDDGTNVELL
-869 NETVVAFIDTYNKNP
+869 AFIDTYNKEL
-884 SEIDAEKQK
+884 SQIDIEKQQ
-893 LLAVF
+893 LL
-898 SDGEF
+898 DEF
-903 GYQECRLND
+903 GYPECKLGD

-926 GIATDGGMHTPR
+926 GIATDGGMYTPR

-973 TKGHQGERLTSV
+973 TQGHQGERLNSV

-996 WLWNDLDYRYEPG
+996 WLWNDLDYRYESG
-1009 ANNDEL
+1009 LNNDEL
-1015 GFERFTEF
+1015 GFKRFTEF
-1023 LNCYGDN
+1023 LNCYGDT
-1030 APSQTTCSAELGQS
+1030 ADSQTACSAELGQS

-1057 VNVEYQGWMNPSYP
+1057 VNAEYQGWMNPSYP

-1101 GEAKGSSSAKVDVD
+1101 GEAKGSSSANVEVD

-1151 VTITVALADDLTGRE
+1151 VTVTVALADDLTGRE

-1187 GSTEFTAPYG
+1187 GSETFTAPYG
-1197 GLIYVSGNETGKV
+1197 GLIYVSGNETGNV
-1210 SVNLNGTVDAPWYKN
+1210 TVNLNGTVAAPWYKD
-1225 NAWVNNIESAGPI
+1225 NAWVNPQDSVAPI
-1238 GEIESDS
+1238 GEIESNS

-1251 SKNLQASNYGGKPQQ
+1251 SKNLQASNYDGSPQQ

-1272 VFAEDLNEFYARDE
+1272 IFAEDLNDFYARDE
-1286 VKGEGTGHHRKVT
+1286 INGEGTGHHRKVT
-1299 DATLPN
+1299 DTTLPN

-1327 MNISFETNSSDIKM
+1327 MNISFESSSSDIKM

-1394 RIAPAFVNLEK
+1394 RMAPAFVNLET

-1429 TEFDIAK
+1429 TEFDITK
-1436 VITGKLPRYYV
+1436 TITGKLPSYYV
-1447 TDVDGMKG
+1447 TDVNGMKG
-1455 WNLFKLMHRLTRG
+1455 WNLFKLMHRLKRG
-1468 GLEDNMQLPTP
+1468 GLEENMQLPAP

-1489 KGDQLMVCA
+1489 QGDQLMVCA

-1530 EGGVTSAGHA
+1530 EGGVTDAGRA
-1540 AVKALK
+1540 AVKALN
-1546 LDEPK
+1546 LEAPK

-1564 MN
+1564 IN

>member
-1 MVNKKLIALA
+1 MYVVVNKKLIALA
-11 ISSAFLMGCNGG
+11 ISSALLMGCNGG
-23 SDSSEPIPPPP
+23 SDSSDPIP
-34 IVDPEVPEVIPPPV
+34 PPPV
-48 VDPEVPEVIPPP
+48 VDPGKPDPDKPDILPP
-60 VVDPEVPEV
+60 VVDPDV
-69 IPPPVVDPEVPEV
+69 
-82 IPPPV
+82 
-87 VDPEVPEVIPPPV
+87 
-100 VDPEIPEII
+100 I

-114 IFSLNGDM
+114 VFSLNGDM
-122 NFGTSVICNNSPATE
+122 NFGASVICNDSPATD

-145 IICSFENIEL
+145 IVCSFENIEL
-155 ATFTDVQLHTTKS
+155 ATFTDVQLQTTKS
-168 SSKEKIKLLTLAQSD
+168 GSKEKIKLLTLAESD
-183 RFVAFAD
+183 RFVAFTD
-190 DLQRQNAVANTQA
+190 DERISAIANTQA
-203 LLNKMAVVSGK
+203 LLNKMTVESGN

-220 LAIDQLRFDNFY
+220 SALDQLRFDNFY
-232 NTDDLLLP
+232 NSADILLP
-240 TAEFNVLISDKLD
+240 TAEFSALISDKLD

-265 EPESQPVVTP
+265 EPESQPVVSP
-275 GTSNDLNSHFVS
+275 GTSNDLNSGFVS

-295 YQPTKVILTEGFLRD
+295 YQPTKVILTEGFLHD
-310 LDSQPVVGVDYYS
+310 LDGQPIVGVDYYS

-329 TDADGKFSFSWGESV
+329 TDAEGKFSFSWGESV

-361 QFTVVDLAEGHA
+361 QFTVTDLAEGHA
-373 GRNIVRL
+373 GRNIARL
-380 LQRYSDPNSLDQIKI
+380 LQRYSDATDHIQIS
-395 TEQVH
+395 ERVH
-400 NVFAQYPNVIN
+400 NEFAKYPNVIN

-417 LSESVLLDNGT
+417 LSESVKLNDGT
-428 GLLTPVAGEFDKQFE
+428 GNEELVAGEFDKQFE
-443 SGLAQQIDMAICGN
+443 SGLAQQIDSAICGETCKSN
-457 NCQANVLFSPLS
+457 LLFSPLS
-469 FPRTAAVVG
+469 FPRTATVPEQN
-478 KDIQL
+478 IQA
-483 DINKLWGASSD
+483 DINKLWGAGAD
-494 AVKNGWKPVTK
+494 AVTAGWKPVNK
-505 FHVFTDET
+505 FHVFTDST

-518 SGNARGQSAIN
+518 SGGARGQSSIN

-562 YITEAPSTVVPENV
+562 YITEAPSKVVPENV
-576 AANTATFNLPFISIG
+576 GAETATFNLPFISIG
-591 ELGAGKVMMVGNNR
+591 ELGTGKVMMVGHNR
-605 YNSILVCPDSYSW
+605 YNSILVCPDNYSW
-618 NDGVDN
+618 DGSVDN
-624 NGVCWQRKDRAND
+624 NGVCSQRDAD
-637 SEDMGNFFANTFRYL
+637 SMDNPDMGNFFTNTFRYL
-652 LGDSYINTTAP
+652 LGESYSNSAAP

-678 GHQQI
+678 GQQL
-683 GRSAEFKVDKR
+683 GRSAEFKADKR

-700 QVTDFSSVDP
+700 QVADFSSVDP
-710 GIMPLVILNG
+710 ETMPLVILNG
-720 YEFSTI
+720 YEFNAITSDYTI
-726 TGSYTVPTVA
+726 PTIA
-736 DINKPKLTE
+736 DISTPKLTE

-763 MESIASQPKDEF
+763 MESIASQPKDDF
-775 ARLLDGAGIA
+775 ARLLDGAGLA
-785 LNGHSVIANGPSF
+785 LNGHSVINSGPNGS
-798 GYPDRVRA
+798 PDRVRE
-806 QREHGFWVIERYES
+806 QREHGFWIIERYAAIQ
-820 VKDKVSGEIKPPYT
+820 GEDNKPALPYT
-834 IKDGIVIWDFIA
+834 INADGSVNWDFIT
-846 NHKPDDK
+846 NNKPDDK
-853 PTLEVAK
+853 PKLEVAK
-860 KVITNDEGK
+860 KTITNDDGTNVELL
-869 NETVVAFIDTYNKNP
+869 AFIDTYNKEL
-884 SEIDAEKQK
+884 SQIDIEKQQ
-893 LLAVF
+893 LL
-898 SDGEF
+898 DEF
-903 GYQECRLND
+903 GYPECKLGD

-926 GIATDGGMHTPR
+926 GIATDGGMYTPR

-973 TKGHQGERLTSV
+973 TQGHQGERLNSV

-996 WLWNDLDYRYEPG
+996 WLWNDLDYRYESG
-1009 ANNDEL
+1009 LNNDEL
-1015 GFERFTEF
+1015 GFKRFTEF
-1023 LNCYGDN
+1023 LNCYGDT
-1030 APSQTTCSAELGQS
+1030 ADSQTACSAELGQS

-1057 VNVEYQGWMNPSYP
+1057 VNAEYQGWMNPSYP

-1101 GEAKGSSSAKVDVD
+1101 GEAKGSSSANVDVD

-1151 VTITVALADDLTGRE
+1151 VTVTVALADDLTGRE

-1187 GSTEFTAPYG
+1187 GSETFTAPYG
-1197 GLIYVSGNETGKV
+1197 GLIYVSGNETGNV
-1210 SVNLNGTVDAPWYKN
+1210 TVNLNGTVAAPWYKD
-1225 NAWVNNIESAGPI
+1225 NAWVNPQDSVAPI
-1238 GEIESDS
+1238 GEIESNS

-1251 SKNLQASNYGGKPQQ
+1251 SKNLQASNYDGSPQQ

-1272 VFAEDLNEFYARDE
+1272 IFAEDLNDFYARDE
-1286 VKGEGTGHHRKVT
+1286 VGTGHHRKVT
-1299 DATLPN
+1299 DTTLPN

-1327 MNISFETNSSDIKM
+1327 MNISFESSSSDIKM

-1394 RIAPAFVNLEK
+1394 RMAPAFVNLET

-1429 TEFDIAK
+1429 TEFDITKA
-1436 VITGKLPRYYV
+1436 ITGKLPSYYV
-1447 TDVDGMKG
+1447 TDVNGMKG
-1455 WNLFKLMHRLTRG
+1455 WNLFKLMHRLKRG
-1468 GLEDNMQLPTP
+1468 GLEENMQLPAP

-1489 KGDQLMVCA
+1489 QGDQLMVCA

-1530 EGGVTSAGHA
+1530 EGGVTDAGRA
-1540 AVKALK
+1540 AVKALN
-1546 LDEPK
+1546 LEAPK

-1564 MN
+1564 IN

>member
-1 MVNKKLIALA
+1 MLLVTKKKLIVLA
-11 ISSAFLMGCNGG
+11 ISSALLMGCNGG
-23 SDSSEPIPPPP
+23 SDSSDPIP
-34 IVDPEVPEVIPPPV
+34 PPPV
-48 VDPEVPEVIPPP
+48 VDPGKPDITPPVDPDKPDILPP
-60 VVDPEVPEV
+60 VVDPDV
-69 IPPPVVDPEVPEV
+69 
-82 IPPPV
+82 
-87 VDPEVPEVIPPPV
+87 
-100 VDPEIPEII
+100 I

-114 IFSLNGDM
+114 VFSFNGDM
-122 NFGTSVICNNSPATE
+122 NFGASVLCNDSPATE

-145 IICSFENIEL
+145 IVCSFENIEL
-155 ATFTDVQLHTTKS
+155 ATFTDVQLQTTKS
-168 SSKEKIKLLTLAQSD
+168 GSKEKSKSLTLAESD

-190 DLQRQNAVANTQA
+190 DAQRQNAIANTQA
-203 LLNKMAVVSGK
+203 LLNKMAIESGK
-214 VIDFKL
+214 LIDFKL
-220 LAIDQLRFDNFY
+220 SALDQLRFDNFY
-232 NTDDLLLP
+232 NSDDILLP
-240 TAEFNVLISDKLD
+240 TAEFSALISDKLD

-265 EPESQPVVTP
+265 EPESQPAVTP
-275 GTSNDLNSHFVS
+275 GTSNDLNSGFVS

-310 LDSQPVVGVDYYS
+310 LDGQPIVGVDYYS

-329 TDADGKFSFSWGESV
+329 TDVDGKFSFSWGESV

-361 QFTVVDLAEGHA
+361 QFTVTDLAEGHA
-373 GRNIVRL
+373 GRNIARL
-380 LQRYSDPNSLDQIKI
+380 LQRYSDATDHIQIS
-395 TEQVH
+395 ERVH
-400 NVFAQYPNVIN
+400 NEFAKYPNVIN

-417 LSESVLLDNGT
+417 LSESVKLNDGT
-428 GLLTPVAGEFDKQFE
+428 GNEELVAGEFDKQFE
-443 SGLAQQIDMAICGN
+443 SGLAQQIDSAICGETCKSN
-457 NCQANVLFSPLS
+457 LLFSPLS
-469 FPRTAAVVG
+469 FPRTATVPEQN
-478 KDIQL
+478 IQA
-483 DINKLWGASSD
+483 DINKLWGAGAD
-494 AVKNGWKPVTK
+494 AVTDGWKPVNK
-505 FHVFTDET
+505 FHVFTDST

-518 SGNARGQSAIN
+518 SGGARGQSSIN

-562 YITEAPSTVVPENV
+562 YITEAPSKVVPENV
-576 AANTATFNLPFISIG
+576 GAETATFNLPFISIG
-591 ELGAGKVMMVGNNR
+591 ELGAGKVMMVGHNR
-605 YNSILVCPDSYSW
+605 YNSILVCPESYSW
-618 NDGVDN
+618 NGSVDN
-624 NGVCWQRKDRAND
+624 NGVCSQRDAD
-637 SEDMGNFFANTFRYL
+637 SMDSPDMGNFFTNTFRYL
-652 LGDSYINTTAP
+652 LGDSYSNSATP

-678 GHQQI
+678 GQQV
-683 GRSAEFKVDKR
+683 GRSAEFKADKR

-710 GIMPLVILNG
+710 ETMPLVILNG
-720 YEFSTI
+720 YEFNTI
-726 TGSYTVPTVA
+726 KPGNGGYTIPTIA
-736 DINKPKLTE
+736 DISKPKLTE

-763 MESIASQPKDEF
+763 MESIASQPKDDF
-775 ARLLDGAGIA
+775 ARLLDGAGLA
-785 LNGHSVIANGPSF
+785 LNGHSVINSGPN
-798 GYPDRVRA
+798 GYPDRVRE
-806 QREHGFWVIERYES
+806 QREYGFWVIERYES
-820 VKDKVSGEIKPPYT
+820 AKDEASGEIKPPYT
-834 IKDGIVIWDFIA
+834 IKDGIVTWDFIT
-846 NHKPDDK
+846 NNKPDDK
-853 PTLEVAK
+853 PKLEVAK
-860 KVITNDEGK
+860 KTITNDNGE
-869 NETVVAFIDTYNKNP
+869 NVELLAFIDTYNKELP
-884 SEIDAEKQK
+884 QIDIAKQQ
-893 LLAVF
+893 LLEA
-898 SDGEF
+898 F
-903 GYQECRLND
+903 GYPECQLSD

-926 GIATDGGMHTPR
+926 GIATDGGMYTPR

-973 TKGHQGERLTSV
+973 TQGHQGERLNSV

-996 WLWNDLDYRYEPG
+996 WLWNDLDYRYESG
-1009 ANNDEL
+1009 LNNDEL
-1015 GFERFTEF
+1015 GFKRFTEF

-1030 APSQTTCSAELGQS
+1030 APSQTACSAELGQS

-1057 VNVEYQGWMNPSYP
+1057 VNAEYQGWMNPSYP

-1101 GEAKGSSSAKVDVD
+1101 GEAKGSSSANVDVD

-1139 PFTISVQGNSNP
+1139 PFTISAQGNSNP
-1151 VTITVALADDLTGRE
+1151 VTVTVALADDLTGRE

-1187 GSTEFTAPYG
+1187 GSETFTAPYG
-1197 GLIYVSGNETGKV
+1197 GLIYVSGNETGNV
-1210 SVNLNGTVDAPWYKN
+1210 TVTLNGTVAAPWYKD
-1225 NAWVNNIESAGPI
+1225 NAWVNPQDSVAPI
-1238 GEIESDS
+1238 GEIESNS

-1251 SKNLQASNYGGKPQQ
+1251 SKNLQASNYGGSPQQ

-1272 VFAEDLNEFYARDE
+1272 IFAEDLNDFYARDE
-1286 VKGEGTGHHRKVT
+1286 INGEGTGSHRKVT
-1299 DATLPN
+1299 DVTLPN

-1327 MNISFETNSSDIKM
+1327 MNISFESTSSDIKM

-1361 FSVEGSTEVT
+1361 FSVEGSIEVT

-1394 RIAPAFVNLEK
+1394 RMAPAFVNLEA

-1429 TEFDIAK
+1429 TEFDITKA
-1436 VITGKLPRYYV
+1436 ITGKLPSYYV
-1447 TDVDGMKG
+1447 TDVNGMKG
-1455 WNLFKLMHRLTRG
+1455 WNLFKLMHRLKRG

-1479 NACQSTQGLS
+1479 NACQSAQGLS
-1489 KGDQLMVCA
+1489 QGDQLMVCA
-1498 SYAAQTDL
+1498 SYAAQIDL

-1521 IPGATEPSY
+1521 IPGETKPSY
-1530 EGGVTSAGHA
+1530 EGGITPAGRA
-1540 AVKALK
+1540 AVKALN
-1546 LDEPK
+1546 LEAPK
-1551 HDPLQINSVTVRQ
+1551 RDPLQINSVTVR
-1564 MN
+1564 

>member
-1 MVNKKLIALA
+1 MEVFVANKKLIVLA
-11 ISSAFLMGCNGG
+11 ISSALMMGCNGG
-23 SDSSEPIPPPP
+23 SDSSEP
-34 IVDPEVPEVIPPPV
+34 VA
-48 VDPEVPEVIPPP
+48 
-60 VVDPEVPEV
+60 
-69 IPPPVVDPEVPEV
+69 
-82 IPPPV
+82 
-87 VDPEVPEVIPPPV
+87 PPPV
-100 VDPEIPEII
+100 VDPEITPPVDPVI
-109 PSATG
+109 PPAAG

-122 NFGTSVICNNSPATE
+122 NFGASVHCNGSPATDFIIE
-137 FVIKHGDT
+137 DGDT
-145 IICSFENIEL
+145 VDCSFESIKL
-155 ATFTDVQLHTTKS
+155 ATFTEVKLQATKS
-168 SSKEKIKLLTLAQSD
+168 GAKERIKQLTLAESD
-183 RFVAFAD
+183 RFVAFTDAE
-190 DLQRQNAVANTQA
+190 RINAIANTQA
-203 LLNKMAVVSGK
+203 LLNKMALESGK
-214 VIDFKL
+214 VFDFKL
-220 LAIDQLRFDNFY
+220 SAIDQLRFDNFY
-232 NTDDLLLP
+232 NSDDILLP
-240 TAEFNVLISDKLD
+240 TAEFKALISDKLE

-265 EPESQPVVTP
+265 EPESQPAVTE
-275 GTSNDLNSHFVS
+275 GAGDLNSSFVS
-287 ANAEQNLS
+287 ANAEQNLT
-295 YQPTKVILTEGFLRD
+295 YQPTKVILTTGFLRD
-310 LDSQPVVGVDYYS
+310 LDGQPIVGVDYYS

-329 TDADGKFSFSWGESV
+329 TDAEGKFSFSWGESV

-361 QFTVVDLAEGHA
+361 QFTVTDLAAGHA
-373 GRNIVRL
+373 GRNITRL
-380 LQRYSDPNSLDQIKI
+380 LQRYSDATDHIHIS
-395 TEQVH
+395 ERVH

-411 EALNIE
+411 EILNIG
-417 LSESVLLDNGT
+417 LSESVQLDNGS
-428 GLLTPVAGEFDKQFE
+428 GQEELVAGEFDKQFE
-443 SGLAQQIDMAICGN
+443 SGLAQQIDMAICGDA
-457 NCQANVLFSPLS
+457 CQANIVFSPLS
-469 FPRTAAVVG
+469 FPRTVTIAEKNIQA
-478 KDIQL
+478 DIS
-483 DINKLWGASSD
+483 KLWGAGAEAIAD
-494 AVKNGWKPVTK
+494 GWKPVTK

-555 WDEKSLA
+555 WDEKTLA
-562 YITEAPSTVVPENV
+562 YITEAPSTVAPENV
-576 AANTATFNLPFISIG
+576 TANTATFNLPFISIG

-683 GRSAEFKVDKR
+683 GRSAEFKADKR

-710 GIMPLVILNG
+710 ETMPLLMLNG

-763 MESIASQPKDEF
+763 METIASQPKDEF
-775 ARLLDGAGIA
+775 ARLLDGAGLA

-820 VKDKVSGEIKPPYT
+820 AKDEVSGEIKPPYT
-834 IKDGIVIWDFIA
+834 IKDGIVIWDFIT
-846 NHKPDDK
+846 NNKPDDK
-853 PTLEVAK
+853 PTLAVAK
-860 KVITNDEGK
+860 KVITNDKGE
-869 NETVVAFIDTYNKNP
+869 NETVVAFIDTYNKTP

-944 NEATAKA
+944 NETTAKA

-973 TKGHQGERLTSV
+973 TKGHQGERLNSV
-985 DLNRIYQNMTV
+985 DLHRIYQNMTV
-996 WLWNDLDYRYEPG
+996 WLWNDLDYRYESG
-1009 ANNDEL
+1009 VNNDEL
-1015 GFERFTEF
+1015 GFKRFTEF
-1023 LNCYGDN
+1023 LNCYGDK
-1030 APSQTTCSAELGQS
+1030 APNQTVCSAELAQS
-1044 LVDNNMVYGANSD
+1044 LVDNNMVYGTNND
-1057 VNVEYQGWMNPSYP
+1057 VNAEYQGWMNPSYP

-1101 GEAKGSSSAKVDVD
+1101 GEAKGSSSATVEVD
-1115 LSSNTVAWYAGN
+1115 LSNNTVAWYAGN

-1139 PFTISVQGNSNP
+1139 PFTVSVAGNHNP

-1172 QRPPRVSKSFTLPAG
+1172 LRPPRVSKSFTLLAG
-1187 GSTEFTAPYG
+1187 GSETFTAPYG
-1197 GLIYVSGNETGKV
+1197 GLIYVSGNETGNV
-1210 SVNLNGTVDAPWYKN
+1210 IVNLDGTVAAPWYKN
-1225 NAWVNNIESAGPI
+1225 NAWVNPQHSVAPI
-1238 GEIESDS
+1238 GEIESNS

-1251 SKNLQASNYGGKPQQ
+1251 AKNLQASNYGGSPQQ
-1266 FAQELD
+1266 FTQELD
-1272 VFAEDLNEFYARDE
+1272 VFAEDLNDFYARDE
-1286 VKGEGTGHHRKVT
+1286 VKGEGTGRHNKVT
-1299 DATLPN
+1299 DTTLPN

-1327 MNISFETNSSDIKM
+1327 MNISFDTNSRDIKM

-1361 FSVEGSTEVT
+1361 FNVEGSTEVV

-1394 RIAPAFVNLEK
+1394 RMAPAFVNLEASY
-1405 PNAWAAGGN
+1405 AWAAGGN

-1429 TEFDIAK
+1429 TEFDITN
-1436 VITGKLPRYYV
+1436 VVRGELPSYYV

-1468 GLEDNMQLPTP
+1468 DLEDNMQLPSP
-1479 NACQSTQGLS
+1479 NACQLTSSLS

-1506 SGFFSAWSPGSKAYM
+1506 SGFFNAWSPGSKAYM
-1521 IPGATEPSY
+1521 IPGVTEPSY
-1530 EGGVTSAGHA
+1530 EGGITEAGRA

-1546 LDEPK
+1546 LDTPAR
-1551 HDPLQINSVTVRQ
+1551 DPLKINSITVRK
-1564 MN
+1564 MD

>member
-1 MVNKKLIALA
+1 MTIAYSDNSIYIQLIFIIKITYWTCIVANKKLIALA
-11 ISSAFLMGCNGG
+11 ISSALLMGCNGG
-23 SDSSEPIPPPP
+23 SDSSDPIP
-34 IVDPEVPEVIPPPV
+34 PPPV
-48 VDPEVPEVIPPP
+48 VDPETPEIIPP
-60 VVDPEVPEV
+60 VDPDKPE
-69 IPPPVVDPEVPEV
+69 IL
-82 IPPPV
+82 
-87 VDPEVPEVIPPPV
+87 PPV
-100 VDPEIPEII
+100 VDPEIP
-109 PSATG
+109 PAFG

-122 NFGTSVICNNSPATE
+122 NFGTSVLCNGLPATDFIIE
-137 FVIKHGDT
+137 DDKVIV
-145 IICSFENIEL
+145 CSFDSIEL
-155 ATFTDVQLHTTKS
+155 ATFSDVQLQTTKS
-168 SSKEKIKLLTLAQSD
+168 NAKEKIKLLTLAESD
-183 RFVAFAD
+183 RFAAFAD
-190 DLQRQNAVANTQA
+190 DAQRQNAIANTQA

-220 LAIDQLRFDNFY
+220 SEIDQVRFNIFY
-232 NTDDLLLP
+232 NTDDILLP
-240 TAEFNVLISDKLD
+240 PAEFNALISDKLD

-265 EPESQPVVTP
+265 EPESQPVVSP
-275 GTSNDLNSHFVS
+275 GTSNDLNSGFVS

-295 YQPTKVILTEGFLRD
+295 YQPTKLILTEGFLRD
-310 LDSQPVVGVDYYS
+310 LDGQPIIGIDYYS
-323 PSGRGQ
+323 PSGRGK
-329 TDADGKFSFSWGESV
+329 TDTKGKFSFSWGESV

-361 QFTVVDLAEGHA
+361 QFTVTDLAEGHA

-380 LQRYSDPNSLDQIKI
+380 LQRYSASKNYIEI
-395 TEQVH
+395 TERVH

-417 LSESVLLDNGT
+417 LSESVKLPDGT
-428 GLLTPVAGEFDKQFE
+428 GQEVAVAGEFDKQFE
-443 SGLAQQIDMAICGN
+443 SGLAQRIDNAICGDT
-457 NCQANVLFSPLS
+457 CKANVAFSPLS
-469 FPRTAAVVG
+469 FSRTATVTD
-478 KDIQL
+478 KNIQV
-483 DINKLWGASSD
+483 DINKLWGAG
-494 AVKNGWKPVTK
+494 AEAITAGWKPVNK
-505 FHVFTDET
+505 FHVFTDST

-518 SGNARGQSAIN
+518 SGGARGQSSIN

-562 YITEAPSTVVPENV
+562 YITEAPSIVVPKNV
-576 AANTATFNLPFISIG
+576 GAETATFNLPFISIG
-591 ELGAGKVMMVGNNR
+591 ELGTGKVMMVGHNR

-618 NDGVDN
+618 NGSVDK
-624 NGVCWQRKDRAND
+624 NGVCSQRGAD
-637 SEDMGNFFANTFRYL
+637 SMDSPDMGNFFTNTFRYL
-652 LGDSYINTTAP
+652 LGESYSHSADP

-678 GHQQI
+678 GQKV
-683 GRSAEFKVDKR
+683 GRSAEFKADKR
-694 FNLNIE
+694 FKLNIE
-700 QVTDFSSVDP
+700 QVADFSSIDP
-710 GIMPLVILNG
+710 ETMQLVILNG
-720 YEFSTI
+720 YEFNTI
-726 TGSYTVPTVA
+726 TSGYTIPTVA
-736 DINKPKLTE
+736 DISKPKLTE

-763 MESIASQPKDEF
+763 MESITSQPKDEF
-775 ARLLDGAGIA
+775 ARLLDGAGLA
-785 LNGHSVIANGPSF
+785 LNGHSVVTSGPSY

-820 VKDKVSGEIKPPYT
+820 AKDEASGEIKPPYT
-834 IKDGIVIWDFIA
+834 IKDGIVTWDFIT
-846 NHKPDDK
+846 NNKPDDK
-853 PTLEVAK
+853 PKLEVAK

-869 NETVVAFIDTYNKNP
+869 NETVVAFIDTFNKTPEQIN
-884 SEIDAEKQK
+884 IAKQQ
-893 LLAVF
+893 LL
-898 SDGEF
+898 DEF
-903 GYQECRLND
+903 GYQECQLSD

-926 GIATDGGMHTPR
+926 GIATDGGMYTPR

-973 TKGHQGERLTSV
+973 TKGKQGERLNSV

-996 WLWNDLDYRYEPG
+996 WLWNDLDYRYESG
-1009 ANNDEL
+1009 LNNDEL

-1023 LNCYGDN
+1023 LNCYGDT
-1030 APSQTTCSAELGQS
+1030 ADSQTACSAELGQS

-1057 VNVEYQGWMNPSYP
+1057 VNAEYQGWMNPSYP

-1101 GEAKGSSSAKVDVD
+1101 GEAKGSSSANVDVD

-1187 GSTEFTAPYG
+1187 GSKAFTAPYG

-1210 SVNLNGTVDAPWYKN
+1210 SVSLNGTVDAPWYKD
-1225 NAWVNNIESAGPI
+1225 NAWVNPQESAAPI
-1238 GEIESDS
+1238 GEIESNS

-1251 SKNLQASNYGGKPQQ
+1251 SKNLQASNYGGSPQQ

-1272 VFAEDLNEFYARDE
+1272 VFAEDLNDFYARDE

-1299 DATLPN
+1299 DAALPN

-1327 MNISFETNSSDIKM
+1327 MNISFDTKGSDIKM

-1394 RIAPAFVNLEK
+1394 RMAPDFAKLDY
-1405 PNAWAAGGN
+1405 AWAAGGN

-1429 TEFDIAK
+1429 AEFDITN
-1436 VITGKLPRYYV
+1436 VIIGKLPSYYV

-1468 GLEDNMQLPTP
+1468 GLEDNMQLPIP
-1479 NACQSTQGLS
+1479 NACQSTPGLS

-1498 SYAAQTDL
+1498 SYAVQADL
-1506 SGFFSAWSPGSKAYM
+1506 SGFFDAWSPGSKAYM
-1521 IPGATEPSY
+1521 VPGATEPSY
-1530 EGGVTSAGHA
+1530 EGGITPAGRA

-1546 LDEPK
+1546 LDAPK